1 MKKLFSVFLAALL
14 LLQLSLFALADS
26 SKPADAAQQYS
37 LQVIDNVMQF
47 VKNDK
52 VVRSVSLQN
61 STISLGKNKQ
71 GGIRVTVKDSTGKSR
86 NFTLGSQTALTVS
99 GELQSLQLNKS
110 LPASASISLEK
121 GAKVESLKVSAACKV
136 QLQGKVSQLK
146 VTNANAKVT
155 AEKSASIGAVSTVS
169 ANALSGIS
177 QAKITIST
185 AGSLS
190 AGRDQMNDD
199 SRNDDSRYDR
209 DDDDDDDDRYD
220 RDEDDDDRFDD
231 DDDDDHHEELPQE
244 KPEEKPDDKP
254 SVPDSQR
261 YRITRIESKPAE
273 VLFSLNLPTEQ
284 PLTKDDIAILCNGS
298 GKDMTIVNVY
308 TKDNQN
314 YTVTTAYYA
323 DNEYFLSIQL
333 ADGSMINKTFT
344 VSLLAPQLEQPFVE
358 WSGENSV
365 EITYVSD
372 AAGSLYYLVQPV
384 AAQTRNL
391 WEGQE
396 EPTADQLK
404 AQGTKLEMK
413 VQSNQFTIDKLDAS
427 TAYTLYYLA
436 VDNFDR
442 TSQVYT
448 ASIPAKTEQPEKSE
462 ITITSV
468 EAHTDLSNFGGVHH
482 WFDLTLSEDPQEEL
496 TKENFNISCPVGD
509 TSLGRVQKNSATE
522 YTLYLKERVIL
533 KDSNDF
539 RFTVT
544 FSDGSTA
551 TKIETLDYSA
561 PIASAIT
568 ATRKSESTVEFTF
581 KLNEPGTVYW
591 KIYNNADAPSSISDA
606 TIEDIIKT
614 GTPIEKVEAGIEYKH
629 LLTDIPAKDVTL
641 YFVPVDRHG
650 NVPKFV
656 ETKKISND
664 FIPEQTEKP
673 EQGESNIASIIV
685 TDDTHMSSEGPRLF
699 VTFKK
704 AVSSLVDNADVRI
717 VGKNMTL
724 SGTKQIQ
731 VIDPSSLDVGI
742 QLMPVVPAGEYTLEI
757 YLDDVL
763 NKATF
768 TIE

>member
-1 MKKLFSVFLAALL
+1 MKKLFSVFLASLL

-26 SKPADAAQQYS
+26 SKSAAAAQQYS

-61 STISLGKNKQ
+61 STINLGKSKQ
-71 GGIRVTVKDSTGKSR
+71 GGIRVSVKDSTGKSR
-86 NFTLGSQTALTVS
+86 SFTLGSQTALTVS
-99 GELQSLQLNKS
+99 GELQSLQLSKS
-110 LPASASISLEK
+110 LPASASVSLEK
-121 GAKVESLKVSAACKV
+121 GAKVESLKVNAACKV

-169 ANALSGIS
+169 ANAVSGIS
-177 QAKITIST
+177 QAKITVST

-199 SRNDDSRYDR
+199 SRYEDNRYDR
-209 DDDDDDDDRYD
+209 DDDEDDDDRYE
-220 RDEDDDDRFDD
+220 DEEQE
-231 DDDDDHHEELPQE
+231 EEL
-244 KPEEKPDDKP
+244 PDDKP

-261 YRITRIESKPAE
+261 YRITSIQSKPAE

-284 PLTKDDIAILCNGS
+284 PLTKENIKILCNGS

-344 VSLLAPQLEQPFVE
+344 VSLLAPQLEKPFVE

-391 WEGQE
+391 WEEQE

-404 AQGTKLEMK
+404 AKGTQLEMK
-413 VQSNQFTIDKLDAS
+413 VQSNRFTIDELDAG

-442 TSQVYT
+442 TSQIYT

-462 ITITSV
+462 ITIVDMVINSNIN
-468 EAHTDLSNFGGVHH
+468 TDEVSVHH
-482 WFDLTLSEDPQEEL
+482 SFDITLSEAPQEEL
-496 TKENFNISCPVGD
+496 TLDQFSVTCPQESD
-509 TSLGRVQKNSATE
+509 IKLGKLTKRSDTE
-522 YTLYLKERVIL
+522 YRVEVAPYTIL
-533 KDSNDF
+533 KDNN
-539 RFTVT
+539 TYTLTIT
-544 FSDGSTA
+544 FADGSTA
-551 TKIETLDYSA
+551 SKKAFLDYSA
-561 PIASAIT
+561 PEISSVSFNRTSETT
-568 ATRKSESTVEFTF
+568 AEVSFSSDTDGILYWKVLDKSEIPQDTSP
-581 KLNEPGTVYW
+581 KEPEVIINGGNRV
-591 KIYNNADAPSSISDA
+591 
-606 TIEDIIKT
+606 DIIGQT
-614 GTPIEKVEAGIEYKH
+614 TNVLELEN
-629 LLTDIPAKDVTL
+629 LTDETQYFCFVSEDEYGNRMNFYDYEKIPTYVAPEP
-641 YFVPVDRHG
+641 PVQ
-650 NVPKFV
+650 
-656 ETKKISND
+656 
-664 FIPEQTEKP
+664 PEP
-673 EQGESNIASIIV
+673 EESNIASITV
-685 TDDTHMSSEGPRLF
+685 TDDTYMGSKGPRLS
-699 VTFKK
+699 VTYKK
-704 AVSSLVDNADVRI
+704 EISSFVDNADIVVRGSKQ
-717 VGKNMTL
+717 VL
-724 SGTKQIQ
+724 SGYRQIQ
-731 VIDPSSLDVGI
+731 IAEARPDGIEI
-742 QLMPVVPAGEYTLEI
+742 QLMPVVQAGEYTLEI

>member
-1 MKKLFSVFLAALL
+1 MKKLFSVFLASLL

-26 SKPADAAQQYS
+26 SKSAAAAQQYS

-61 STISLGKNKQ
+61 PTINLGKSKQ
-71 GGIRVTVKDSTGKSR
+71 GGIRVSVKDSTGKSR
-86 NFTLGSQTALTVS
+86 SFTLGSQTALTVS

-110 LPASASISLEK
+110 LPASASVSLEK
-121 GAKVESLKVSAACKV
+121 GAKVESLKVNAACKV

-155 AEKSASIGAVSTVS
+155 AEKSASIGSVSTVS
-169 ANALSGIS
+169 ANAVSGIS
-177 QAKITIST
+177 QAKITVST

-199 SRNDDSRYDR
+199 SRYEDDRYDR
-209 DDDDDDDDRYD
+209 DDDDDRYENDDRYE
-220 RDEDDDDRFDD
+220 DEEQE
-231 DDDDDHHEELPQE
+231 EEL
-244 KPEEKPDDKP
+244 PDDKP

-261 YRITRIESKPAE
+261 YRITSIQSKPAE

-284 PLTKDDIAILCNGS
+284 PLTKENIKILCNGS

-344 VSLLAPQLEQPFVE
+344 TSLLAPQLEKPFVE

-391 WEGQE
+391 WEEQE

-404 AQGTKLEMK
+404 AKGTQLEMK
-413 VQSNQFTIDKLDAS
+413 VQSNRFTIDNLDAR

-442 TSQVYT
+442 TSQIYT

-462 ITITSV
+462 ITIV
-468 EAHTDLSNFGGVHH
+468 DMVINSNINIDEVSVHH
-482 WFDLTLSEDPQEEL
+482 SFDITLSEAPQEEL
-496 TKENFNISCPVGD
+496 TLDQFFVTCPLGD
-509 TSLGRVQKNSATE
+509 IELGKLTKRSDTE
-522 YTLYLKERVIL
+522 YRVEVAPYTIL
-533 KDSNDF
+533 KDNN
-539 RFTVT
+539 TYTLTIT
-544 FSDGSTA
+544 FADGSTA
-551 TKIETLDYSA
+551 SKKAFLDYSA
-561 PIASAIT
+561 PEISSVSFNRTSETT
-568 ATRKSESTVEFTF
+568 AEVSFFSDTDGILYWKVLDKSEIPQDTSPKKPEVII
-581 KLNEPGTVYW
+581 NGGNRV
-591 KIYNNADAPSSISDA
+591 
-606 TIEDIIKT
+606 DIIGQT
-614 GTPIEKVEAGIEYKH
+614 TNVLELEN
-629 LLTDIPAKDVTL
+629 LTDETQYFCFVSEDEYGNRMNFYDYEKIPTYVAPEP
-641 YFVPVDRHG
+641 PVQ
-650 NVPKFV
+650 
-656 ETKKISND
+656 
-664 FIPEQTEKP
+664 PEP
-673 EQGESNIASIIV
+673 EESNIASITV
-685 TDDTHMSSEGPRLF
+685 TDDTYMGSKGPRLS
-699 VTFKK
+699 VTYKK
-704 AVSSLVDNADVRI
+704 EISSFVDNADIVVRGSKQ
-717 VGKNMTL
+717 VL
-724 SGTKQIQ
+724 SGYRQIQ
-731 VIDPSSLDVGI
+731 IAEARPDGIEI
-742 QLMPVVPAGEYTLEI
+742 QLMPVVQAGEYTLEI

>member
-1 MKKLFSVFLAALL
+1 MKKLFSVFLASLL

-26 SKPADAAQQYS
+26 SKSAAAAQQYS

-61 STISLGKNKQ
+61 PTINLGKSKQ
-71 GGIRVTVKDSTGKSR
+71 GGIRVSVKDSTGKSR
-86 NFTLGSQTALTVS
+86 SFTLGSQTALTVS

-110 LPASASISLEK
+110 LPASASVSLEK
-121 GAKVESLKVSAACKV
+121 GAKVESLKVNAACKV

-155 AEKSASIGAVSTVS
+155 AEKSASIGSVSTVS
-169 ANALSGIS
+169 ANAVSGIS
-177 QAKITIST
+177 QAKITVST

-199 SRNDDSRYDR
+199 SRYEDDRYDR
-209 DDDDDDDDRYD
+209 DDDEDDDRYE
-220 RDEDDDDRFDD
+220 DEEQE
-231 DDDDDHHEELPQE
+231 EEL
-244 KPEEKPDDKP
+244 PDDKP

-261 YRITRIESKPAE
+261 YRITSIQSKPAE

-284 PLTKDDIAILCNGS
+284 PLTKENIKILCNGS

-344 VSLLAPQLEQPFVE
+344 VSLLAPQLEKPFVE

-365 EITYVSD
+365 EITYVSS

-391 WEGQE
+391 WEEQE

-404 AQGTKLEMK
+404 AKGTQLEMK
-413 VQSNQFTIDKLDAS
+413 VQSNRFTIDELDAG

-442 TSQVYT
+442 TSQIYT

-462 ITITSV
+462 ITIV
-468 EAHTDLSNFGGVHH
+468 DMVINSNINIDEVSVHH
-482 WFDLTLSEDPQEEL
+482 SFDITLSEAPQEEL
-496 TKENFNISCPVGD
+496 TLDQFFVTCPLGD
-509 TSLGRVQKNSATE
+509 IELGKLTKRSDTE
-522 YTLYLKERVIL
+522 YRVEVAPYTIL
-533 KDSNDF
+533 KDNN
-539 RFTVT
+539 TYTLTIT
-544 FSDGSTA
+544 FADGSTA
-551 TKIETLDYSA
+551 SKKAFLDYSA
-561 PIASAIT
+561 PEISSVKLNRTSETT
-568 ATRKSESTVEFTF
+568 AEVSFFSDTDGILYWKVLDKSEIPQDTSP
-581 KLNEPGTVYW
+581 KEPEVIINGGNRV
-591 KIYNNADAPSSISDA
+591 
-606 TIEDIIKT
+606 DIIGQT
-614 GTPIEKVEAGIEYKH
+614 TNVLELEN
-629 LLTDIPAKDVTL
+629 LTDETQYFCFVSEDEYGNRMNFYDYEKIPTYVAPEP
-641 YFVPVDRHG
+641 PVQ
-650 NVPKFV
+650 
-656 ETKKISND
+656 
-664 FIPEQTEKP
+664 PEP
-673 EQGESNIASIIV
+673 EESNIASITV
-685 TDDTHMSSEGPRLF
+685 TDDTYMGSKGPRLS
-699 VTFKK
+699 VTYKK
-704 AVSSLVDNADVRI
+704 EISSFVDNADIVVRGSKQ
-717 VGKNMTL
+717 VL
-724 SGTKQIQ
+724 SGYRQIQ
-731 VIDPSSLDVGI
+731 IAEARPDGIEI
-742 QLMPVVPAGEYTLEI
+742 QLMPVVQAGEYTLEI

>member
-1 MKKLFSVFLAALL
+1 MKKLFSVFLASLL

-26 SKPADAAQQYS
+26 SKSAAAAQQYS

-61 STISLGKNKQ
+61 PTINLGKSKQ
-71 GGIRVTVKDSTGKSR
+71 GGIRVSVKDSTGKSR
-86 NFTLGSQTALTVS
+86 SFTLGSQTALTVS
-99 GELQSLQLNKS
+99 GELQSLQLSKS

-121 GAKVESLKVSAACKV
+121 GAKVESLKVNAACKV

-199 SRNDDSRYDR
+199 SRNDD
-209 DDDDDDDDRYD
+209 RYD
-220 RDEDDDDRFDD
+220 RDEGDDDRFDD
-231 DDDDDHHEELPQE
+231 DDDHEELPQE
-244 KPEEKPDDKP
+244 KPEDKP

-261 YRITRIESKPAE
+261 YRITSIQSKPAE

-284 PLTKDDIAILCNGS
+284 PLTKENIAILCNGS

-344 VSLLAPQLEQPFVE
+344 TSLLAPQLEKPFVE
-358 WSGENSV
+358 WNDDSSV
-365 EITYVSD
+365 EITYVSS

-391 WEGQE
+391 WEEQE
-396 EPTADQLK
+396 EPTVDQLK
-404 AQGTKLEMK
+404 AKGTKLEMK
-413 VQSNQFTIDKLDAS
+413 VQSNRFTIDNLDAR

-442 TSQVYT
+442 TSQIYT

-496 TKENFNISCPVGD
+496 TKENFNISCPKGD

-544 FSDGSTA
+544 FSDSSTA
-551 TKIETLDYSA
+551 TTTKYLDYSA
-561 PIASAIT
+561 PEISSVNFNRTSETT
-568 ATRKSESTVEFTF
+568 AEVSFSSDTDGILYWKVLDKSEIPQDTSPKKPEVII
-581 KLNEPGTVYW
+581 NGGNRV
-591 KIYNNADAPSSISDA
+591 
-606 TIEDIIKT
+606 DIIGQT
-614 GTPIEKVEAGIEYKH
+614 TNVLELEN
-629 LLTDIPAKDVTL
+629 LTDETQYFCFVSEDEYGNRMEFYDYEKIPTYVAPEP
-641 YFVPVDRHG
+641 PVQ
-650 NVPKFV
+650 
-656 ETKKISND
+656 
-664 FIPEQTEKP
+664 PEP
-673 EQGESNIASIIV
+673 EESNIASITV
-685 TDDTHMSSEGPRLF
+685 TDDTYMGSKGPRLS
-699 VTFKK
+699 VTYKK
-704 AVSSLVDNADVRI
+704 EISSFVDNADIVVRGSKQ
-717 VGKNMTL
+717 VL
-724 SGTKQIQ
+724 SGYRQIQ
-731 VIDPSSLDVGI
+731 IAEARPDGIEI
-742 QLMPVVPAGEYTLEI
+742 QLMPVVQAGEYTLEI

>member
-1 MKKLFSVFLAALL
+1 MKKLFSVFLASLL

-26 SKPADAAQQYS
+26 SKSAAAAQQYS

-61 STISLGKNKQ
+61 PTINLGKSKQ
-71 GGIRVTVKDSTGKSR
+71 GGIRVSVKDSTGKSR
-86 NFTLGSQTALTVS
+86 SFTLGSQTALTVS
-99 GELQSLQLNKS
+99 GELQSLQLSKS
-110 LPASASISLEK
+110 LPASASVSLEK
-121 GAKVESLKVSAACKV
+121 GAKVESLKVNAACKV

-155 AEKSASIGAVSTVS
+155 AEKSASIGSVSTVS

-177 QAKITIST
+177 QAKITVST

-199 SRNDDSRYDR
+199 SRYEDNRYDR
-209 DDDDDDDDRYD
+209 DDDEDDDDRYE
-220 RDEDDDDRFDD
+220 DEEQE
-231 DDDDDHHEELPQE
+231 EELPQE
-244 KPEEKPDDKP
+244 KPEDKP

-261 YRITRIESKPAE
+261 YRITSIQSKPAE

-344 VSLLAPQLEQPFVE
+344 VSLLAPQLEKPFVE

-391 WEGQE
+391 WEEQE

-404 AQGTKLEMK
+404 AKGTQLEMK
-413 VQSNQFTIDKLDAS
+413 VQSNRFTIDELDAR

-442 TSQVYT
+442 TSQIYT

-462 ITITSV
+462 ITIV
-468 EAHTDLSNFGGVHH
+468 DMVINSNINIDEVSVHH
-482 WFDLTLSEDPQEEL
+482 SFDITLSEAPQEEL
-496 TKENFNISCPVGD
+496 TLDQFSVTCPQESD
-509 TSLGRVQKNSATE
+509 IKLGKLTKRSDTE
-522 YTLYLKERVIL
+522 YRVEVAPYTIL
-533 KDSNDF
+533 KDNN
-539 RFTVT
+539 TYTLTIT
-544 FSDGSTA
+544 FADGSTA
-551 TKIETLDYSA
+551 SKKAFLDYSA
-561 PIASAIT
+561 PEISSVKLNRTSETT
-568 ATRKSESTVEFTF
+568 AEVSFFSDTDGILYWKVLDKSEIPQDTSP
-581 KLNEPGTVYW
+581 KLPE
-591 KIYNNADAPSSISDA
+591 KI
-606 TIEDIIKT
+606 IEGGNTMKIKGQT
-614 GTPIEKVEAGIEYKH
+614 TNVLELEN
-629 LLTDIPAKDVTL
+629 LTDETQYFCFVSEDEYGNRMEFYDYEKIPTYVAPEP
-641 YFVPVDRHG
+641 PVQ
-650 NVPKFV
+650 
-656 ETKKISND
+656 
-664 FIPEQTEKP
+664 PEDTF
-673 EQGESNIASIIV
+673 NIASLRVEKDTLFPLGEVHYLYLSFDEEGIAGQIELSDITIRGMGV
-685 TDDTHMSSEGPRLF
+685 FLNGRESFDDRFYNSEYPKQLYFYTRKLLAAGDYTITINL
-699 VTFKK
+699 
-704 AVSSLVDNADVRI
+704 N
-717 VGKNMTL
+717 GKTA
-724 SGTKQIQ
+724 SK
-731 VIDPSSLDVGI
+731 D
-742 QLMPVVPAGEYTLEI
+742 
-757 YLDDVL
+757 
-763 NKATF
+763 F

>member
-1 MKKLFSVFLAALL
+1 MKKLFSVFLASLL

-26 SKPADAAQQYS
+26 SKSAAAAQQYS

-61 STISLGKNKQ
+61 STINLGKSKQ
-71 GGIRVTVKDSTGKSR
+71 GGIRVSVKDSTGKSR
-86 NFTLGSQTALTVS
+86 SFTLGSQTALTVS
-99 GELQSLQLNKS
+99 GELQSLQLSKS
-110 LPASASISLEK
+110 LPASASVSLEK
-121 GAKVESLKVSAACKV
+121 GAKVESLKVNAACKV

-155 AEKSASIGAVSTVS
+155 AEKSASIGSVSTVS

-177 QAKITIST
+177 QAKITVST

-199 SRNDDSRYDR
+199 SRYEDNRYDR
-209 DDDDDDDDRYD
+209 DDDEDDDDRYE
-220 RDEDDDDRFDD
+220 DEEQE
-231 DDDDDHHEELPQE
+231 EELPQE
-244 KPEEKPDDKP
+244 KPEDKP

-261 YRITRIESKPAE
+261 YRITSIQSKPAE

-284 PLTKDDIAILCNGS
+284 PLTKENIKILCNGS

-344 VSLLAPQLEQPFVE
+344 TSLLAPQLEKPFVE

-391 WEGQE
+391 WEEQE

-404 AQGTKLEMK
+404 AKGTQLEMK
-413 VQSNQFTIDKLDAS
+413 VQSNRFTIDELDAG

-442 TSQVYT
+442 TSQIYT

-462 ITITSV
+462 ITIV
-468 EAHTDLSNFGGVHH
+468 DMVINSNINIDEVSVHH
-482 WFDLTLSEDPQEEL
+482 SFDITLSEAPQEEL
-496 TKENFNISCPVGD
+496 TLDQFSVTCPQESD
-509 TSLGRVQKNSATE
+509 IKLGKLTKRSDTE
-522 YTLYLKERVIL
+522 YRVEIAPNRIL
-533 KDSNDF
+533 KDNNNY
-539 RFTVT
+539 TLTIT
-544 FSDGSTA
+544 FADGSTA
-551 TKIETLDYSA
+551 SKKAFLDYSA
-561 PIASAIT
+561 PEISSVKLNRTSETT
-568 ATRKSESTVEFTF
+568 AEVSFSSDTDGILYWKVLDKSEIPQDTSP
-581 KLNEPGTVYW
+581 KEPEVIINGGNRV
-591 KIYNNADAPSSISDA
+591 
-606 TIEDIIKT
+606 DIIGQT
-614 GTPIEKVEAGIEYKH
+614 TNVLELEN
-629 LLTDIPAKDVTL
+629 LTDETQYFCFVSEDEYGNRMEFYDYEKIPTYVAPEP
-641 YFVPVDRHG
+641 PVQ
-650 NVPKFV
+650 
-656 ETKKISND
+656 
-664 FIPEQTEKP
+664 PEP
-673 EQGESNIASIIV
+673 EESNIASITV
-685 TDDTHMSSEGPRLF
+685 TDDTYMGSKGPRLS
-699 VTFKK
+699 VTYKK
-704 AVSSLVDNADVRI
+704 EISSFVDNADI
-717 VGKNMTL
+717 VVCGSKQVL
-724 SGTKQIQ
+724 SGYRQIQ
-731 VIDPSSLDVGI
+731 IAEARPDGIEI
-742 QLMPVVPAGEYTLEI
+742 QLMPVVQAGEYTLEI

>member
-1 MKKLFSVFLAALL
+1 MKKLFSVFLASLL

-26 SKPADAAQQYS
+26 SKSAAAAQQYS

-61 STISLGKNKQ
+61 STINLGKSKQ
-71 GGIRVTVKDSTGKSR
+71 GGIRVSVKDSTGKSR
-86 NFTLGSQTALTVS
+86 SFTLGSQTALTVS
-99 GELQSLQLNKS
+99 GELQSLQLSKS
-110 LPASASISLEK
+110 LPASASVSLEK
-121 GAKVESLKVSAACKV
+121 GAKVESLKVNAACKV

-169 ANALSGIS
+169 ANAVSGIS
-177 QAKITIST
+177 QAKITVST

-199 SRNDDSRYDR
+199 SRYEDDRYDR
-209 DDDDDDDDRYD
+209 DDDEDDDDRYE
-220 RDEDDDDRFDD
+220 DEEQE
-231 DDDDDHHEELPQE
+231 EELPQE
-244 KPEEKPDDKP
+244 KPEDKP

-261 YRITRIESKPAE
+261 YRITSIQSKPAE

-284 PLTKDDIAILCNGS
+284 PLTKENIKILCNGS

-344 VSLLAPQLEQPFVE
+344 TSLLAPQLEKPFVE

-391 WEGQE
+391 WEEQE
-396 EPTADQLK
+396 EPTVDQLK
-404 AQGTKLEMK
+404 AKGTQLEMK
-413 VQSNQFTIDKLDAS
+413 VQSNRFTIDNLDAR

-442 TSQVYT
+442 TSQIYT

-462 ITITSV
+462 ITIV
-468 EAHTDLSNFGGVHH
+468 DMVINSNINIDEVSVHH
-482 WFDLTLSEDPQEEL
+482 SFDITLSEAPQEEL
-496 TKENFNISCPVGD
+496 TLDQFSVTCPQESD
-509 TSLGRVQKNSATE
+509 IKLGKLTKRSDTE
-522 YTLYLKERVIL
+522 YRVEIAPNRIL
-533 KDSNDF
+533 KDNNNY
-539 RFTVT
+539 TLTIT
-544 FSDGSTA
+544 FADGSTA
-551 TKIETLDYSA
+551 SKKAFLDYSA
-561 PIASAIT
+561 PEISSVKLNRTSETTAEVSFSSDTDGILYWKVLNQKEIPQDTSPKLPEKIIEGGNRVDIIGQTTNVLELENLTDETQYFCFVSEDEYGNRMNFYDYEKIPTYVAPEPPVQPEDTFQIVSFHVEADDYYVPTGAHYFDIT
-568 ATRKSESTVEFTF
+568 ISEGDAANIRLEHITIKGMGVSLNGDKGFFTKSVDSDNPQRMYFYTRKLLAAGDYTITIN
-581 KLNEPGTVYW
+581 LNG
-591 KIYNNADAPSSISDA
+591 
-606 TIEDIIKT
+606 KT
-614 GTPIEKVEAGIEYKH
+614 AS
-629 LLTDIPAKDVTL
+629 KD
-641 YFVPVDRHG
+641 
-650 NVPKFV
+650 
-656 ETKKISND
+656 
-664 FIPEQTEKP
+664 
-673 EQGESNIASIIV
+673 
-685 TDDTHMSSEGPRLF
+685 
-699 VTFKK
+699 
-704 AVSSLVDNADVRI
+704 
-717 VGKNMTL
+717 
-724 SGTKQIQ
+724 
-731 VIDPSSLDVGI
+731 
-742 QLMPVVPAGEYTLEI
+742 
-757 YLDDVL
+757 
-763 NKATF
+763 F

>member
-1 MKKLFSVFLAALL
+1 MKKLFSVFLASLL

-26 SKPADAAQQYS
+26 SKTAAAAQQYS

-61 STISLGKNKQ
+61 PTINLGKSKQ
-71 GGIRVTVKDSTGKSR
+71 GGIRVSVKDSTGKSR
-86 NFTLGSQTALTVS
+86 SFTLGSQTALTVS
-99 GELQSLQLNKS
+99 GELQSLQLNKN
-110 LPASASISLEK
+110 LPASVSISLEK
-121 GAKVESLKVSAACKV
+121 GAKVESLKVNAACKV

-177 QAKITIST
+177 QAKITVST

-199 SRNDDSRYDR
+199 SRNDD
-209 DDDDDDDDRYD
+209 RYD
-220 RDEDDDDRFDD
+220 RDEGDDDRFDD
-231 DDDDDHHEELPQE
+231 DDDHEELPQE
-244 KPEEKPDDKP
+244 KPEDKP

-261 YRITRIESKPAE
+261 YRITSIQSKPAE

-308 TKDNQN
+308 TKDNRN

-344 VSLLAPQLEQPFVE
+344 TSLLAPQLEKPFVE
-358 WSGENSV
+358 WNDDSSV

-404 AQGTKLEMK
+404 AKGTKLEMK
-413 VQSNQFTIDKLDAS
+413 VQSNQFTIDHLDAR
-427 TAYTLYYLA
+427 TAYILYYLA

-462 ITITSV
+462 ITIV
-468 EAHTDLSNFGGVHH
+468 DMVINSNTNPDEVSVHH
-482 WFDLTLSEDPQEEL
+482 SFDVTLSEAPQEEL
-496 TKENFNISCPVGD
+496 TLDQFSVTCPQESD
-509 TSLGRVQKNSATE
+509 IKLGKLTKRSGTE
-522 YTLYLKERVIL
+522 YRVEIAPNRIL
-533 KDSNDF
+533 KDNN
-539 RFTVT
+539 TYTLTIT
-544 FSDGSTA
+544 FADGSTA
-551 TKIETLDYSA
+551 SKKAFLDYSA
-561 PIASAIT
+561 PEINSVKLNRTSETT
-568 ATRKSESTVEFTF
+568 AEVSFSSDTDGILYWKVLDKSEIPQDTSPKKPEVII
-581 KLNEPGTVYW
+581 NGGNRV
-591 KIYNNADAPSSISDA
+591 
-606 TIEDIIKT
+606 DIIGQT
-614 GTPIEKVEAGIEYKH
+614 TNVLELEN
-629 LLTDIPAKDVTL
+629 LTDETQYFCFVSEDEYGNRMEFYDYEKIPTYVAPEP
-641 YFVPVDRHG
+641 PVQ
-650 NVPKFV
+650 
-656 ETKKISND
+656 
-664 FIPEQTEKP
+664 PEP
-673 EQGESNIASIIV
+673 EESNIASITV
-685 TDDTHMSSEGPRLF
+685 TDDTYMGSKGPRLS
-699 VTFKK
+699 VTYKK
-704 AVSSLVDNADVRI
+704 EISSFVDNADIVVRGSKQ
-717 VGKNMTL
+717 VL
-724 SGTKQIQ
+724 SGYRQIQ
-731 VIDPSSLDVGI
+731 IAEARPDGIEI
-742 QLMPVVPAGEYTLEI
+742 QLMPVVQAGEYTLEI

>member
-1 MKKLFSVFLAALL
+1 MKKLFSVFLASLL

-26 SKPADAAQQYS
+26 SKSAAAAQQYS

-61 STISLGKNKQ
+61 PTINLGKSKQ
-71 GGIRVTVKDSTGKSR
+71 GGIRVSVKDSTGKSR
-86 NFTLGSQTALTVS
+86 SFTLGSQTALTVS
-99 GELQSLQLNKS
+99 GELQSLQLSKS
-110 LPASASISLEK
+110 LPASASVSLEK
-121 GAKVESLKVSAACKV
+121 GAKVESLKVNAACKV

-155 AEKSASIGAVSTVS
+155 AEKSASIGSVSTVS
-169 ANALSGIS
+169 ANAVSGIS
-177 QAKITIST
+177 QAKITVST

-199 SRNDDSRYDR
+199 SRYEDNRYDR
-209 DDDDDDDDRYD
+209 DDDEDDDDRYE
-220 RDEDDDDRFDD
+220 DEEQE
-231 DDDDDHHEELPQE
+231 EEL
-244 KPEEKPDDKP
+244 PDDKP

-261 YRITRIESKPAE
+261 YRITSIQSKPAE

-284 PLTKDDIAILCNGS
+284 PLTKENIKILCNGS

-344 VSLLAPQLEQPFVE
+344 VSLLAPQLEKPFVE

-391 WEGQE
+391 WEEQE

-404 AQGTKLEMK
+404 AKGTQLEMK
-413 VQSNQFTIDKLDAS
+413 VQSNRFTIDNLDAR

-442 TSQVYT
+442 TSQIYT

-462 ITITSV
+462 ITIV
-468 EAHTDLSNFGGVHH
+468 DMVINSNINIDEVSVHH
-482 WFDLTLSEDPQEEL
+482 SFDITLSEAPQEEL
-496 TKENFNISCPVGD
+496 TLDQFFVTCPLGD
-509 TSLGRVQKNSATE
+509 IELGKLTKRSDTE
-522 YTLYLKERVIL
+522 YRVEIAPNRIL
-533 KDSNDF
+533 KDNNNY
-539 RFTVT
+539 TLTIT
-544 FSDGSTA
+544 FADGSTA
-551 TKIETLDYSA
+551 SKKAFLDYSA
-561 PIASAIT
+561 PEINSVKLNRTSETT
-568 ATRKSESTVEFTF
+568 AEVSFFSDTDGILYWKVLDKSEIPQDTSP
-581 KLNEPGTVYW
+581 KEPEVIINGGNRV
-591 KIYNNADAPSSISDA
+591 
-606 TIEDIIKT
+606 DIIGQT
-614 GTPIEKVEAGIEYKH
+614 TNVLELEN
-629 LLTDIPAKDVTL
+629 LTDETQYFCFVSEDEYGNRMNFYDYEKIPTYVAPEP
-641 YFVPVDRHG
+641 PVQ
-650 NVPKFV
+650 
-656 ETKKISND
+656 
-664 FIPEQTEKP
+664 PEDTF
-673 EQGESNIASIIV
+673 NIASLRV
-685 TDDTHMSSEGPRLF
+685 EKDTLFPLGEVHYLYLSFDEEGIAGQIELSDITIRGMG
-699 VTFKK
+699 
-704 AVSSLVDNADVRI
+704 VSLNGDKGFFTKSVDSDNPQRMYFYTRKLLAAGDYTI
-717 VGKNMTL
+717 TINLNGKTA
-724 SGTKQIQ
+724 SK
-731 VIDPSSLDVGI
+731 D
-742 QLMPVVPAGEYTLEI
+742 
-757 YLDDVL
+757 
-763 NKATF
+763 F

>member
-1 MKKLFSVFLAALL
+1 MKKLFSVFLASLL

-26 SKPADAAQQYS
+26 SKSAAAAQQYS

-61 STISLGKNKQ
+61 PTINLGKSKQ
-71 GGIRVTVKDSTGKSR
+71 GGIRVSVKDSTGKSR
-86 NFTLGSQTALTVS
+86 SFTLGSQTALTVS
-99 GELQSLQLNKS
+99 GELQSLQLSKS
-110 LPASASISLEK
+110 LPASASVSLEK
-121 GAKVESLKVSAACKV
+121 GAKVESLKVNAACKV

-155 AEKSASIGAVSTVS
+155 AEKSASIGSVSTVS

-177 QAKITIST
+177 QAKITVST

-199 SRNDDSRYDR
+199 SRYEDNRYDR
-209 DDDDDDDDRYD
+209 DDDEDDDDRYE
-220 RDEDDDDRFDD
+220 DEEQE
-231 DDDDDHHEELPQE
+231 EELPQE
-244 KPEEKPDDKP
+244 KPEDKP

-261 YRITRIESKPAE
+261 YRITSIQSKPAE

-284 PLTKDDIAILCNGS
+284 PLTKENIKILCNGS

-344 VSLLAPQLEQPFVE
+344 VSLLAPQLEKPFVE

-391 WEGQE
+391 WEEQE

-404 AQGTKLEMK
+404 AKGTQLEMK
-413 VQSNQFTIDKLDAS
+413 VQSNRFTIDNLDAR

-442 TSQVYT
+442 TSQIYT

-462 ITITSV
+462 ITIV
-468 EAHTDLSNFGGVHH
+468 DMVINSNINIDEVSVHH
-482 WFDLTLSEDPQEEL
+482 SFDITLSEAPQEEL
-496 TKENFNISCPVGD
+496 TLDQSFVTCPLGD
-509 TSLGRVQKNSATE
+509 IELGKLTKRSDTE
-522 YTLYLKERVIL
+522 YRVEVAPYTIL
-533 KDSNDF
+533 KDNN
-539 RFTVT
+539 TYTLTIT
-544 FSDGSTA
+544 FADGSTA
-551 TKIETLDYSA
+551 SKKAFLDYSA
-561 PIASAIT
+561 PEISSVKLNRTSETT
-568 ATRKSESTVEFTF
+568 AEVSFFSDTDGILYWKVLDKSEIPQDTSP
-581 KLNEPGTVYW
+581 KEPEVIINGGNRV
-591 KIYNNADAPSSISDA
+591 
-606 TIEDIIKT
+606 DIIGQT
-614 GTPIEKVEAGIEYKH
+614 TNVLELEN
-629 LLTDIPAKDVTL
+629 LTDETQYFCFVSEDEYGNRMNFYDYEKIPTYVAPEP
-641 YFVPVDRHG
+641 PVQ
-650 NVPKFV
+650 
-656 ETKKISND
+656 
-664 FIPEQTEKP
+664 PEDTF
-673 EQGESNIASIIV
+673 NIASLRV
-685 TDDTHMSSEGPRLF
+685 EKDTLFPLGEVHYLYLSFDEEGIAGQIELSDITIRGMG
-699 VTFKK
+699 
-704 AVSSLVDNADVRI
+704 VSLNGDKGFFTKSVDSDNPQRMYFYTRKLLAAGDYTI
-717 VGKNMTL
+717 TINLNGKTA
-724 SGTKQIQ
+724 SK
-731 VIDPSSLDVGI
+731 D
-742 QLMPVVPAGEYTLEI
+742 
-757 YLDDVL
+757 
-763 NKATF
+763 F

>member
-1 MKKLFSVFLAALL
+1 MKKLFSVFLASLL

-26 SKPADAAQQYS
+26 SKSAAAAQQYS

-61 STISLGKNKQ
+61 PTINLGKSKQ
-71 GGIRVTVKDSTGKSR
+71 GGIRVSVKDSTGKSR
-86 NFTLGSQTALTVS
+86 SFTLGSQTALTVS
-99 GELQSLQLNKS
+99 GELQSLQLSKS
-110 LPASASISLEK
+110 LPASASVSLEK
-121 GAKVESLKVSAACKV
+121 GAKVESLKVNAACKV

-177 QAKITIST
+177 QAKITVST

-199 SRNDDSRYDR
+199 SRYEDNRYDR
-209 DDDDDDDDRYD
+209 DDDEDDDDRYE
-220 RDEDDDDRFDD
+220 DEEQE
-231 DDDDDHHEELPQE
+231 EELPQE
-244 KPEEKPDDKP
+244 KPEDKP

-261 YRITRIESKPAE
+261 YRITSIQSKPAE

-284 PLTKDDIAILCNGS
+284 PLTKENIKILCNGS

-344 VSLLAPQLEQPFVE
+344 TSLLAPQLEKPFVE

-391 WEGQE
+391 WEEQE
-396 EPTADQLK
+396 EPTVDQLK
-404 AQGTKLEMK
+404 AKGTQLEMK
-413 VQSNQFTIDKLDAS
+413 VQSNRFTIDELDAG

-442 TSQVYT
+442 TSQIYT

-462 ITITSV
+462 ITIV
-468 EAHTDLSNFGGVHH
+468 DMVINSNINIDEVSVHH
-482 WFDLTLSEDPQEEL
+482 SFDITLSEAPQEEL
-496 TKENFNISCPVGD
+496 TLDQFSVTCPLGD
-509 TSLGRVQKNSATE
+509 IKLGKLTKRSDTE
-522 YTLYLKERVIL
+522 YRVEVAPYTIL
-533 KDSNDF
+533 KDNN
-539 RFTVT
+539 TYTLTIT
-544 FSDGSTA
+544 FADGSTA
-551 TKIETLDYSA
+551 SKKAFLDYSA
-561 PIASAIT
+561 PEINSVKLNRTSETTAEVSFSSDTDGILYWKVLNQKEIPQDTSPKLPEKIIEGGNRVDIIGQTTNVLELENLTDETQYFCFVSEDEYGNRMNFYDYEKIPTYVAPEPEPEQPEDTFQIVSFHVEADDYYVPTGAHYFDIT
-568 ATRKSESTVEFTF
+568 ISEGDAANIRLEHITIKGMGVSLNGDKGFFTKSVDSDNPQRMYFYTRKLLAAGDYTITIN
-581 KLNEPGTVYW
+581 LNG
-591 KIYNNADAPSSISDA
+591 
-606 TIEDIIKT
+606 KT
-614 GTPIEKVEAGIEYKH
+614 AS
-629 LLTDIPAKDVTL
+629 KD
-641 YFVPVDRHG
+641 
-650 NVPKFV
+650 
-656 ETKKISND
+656 
-664 FIPEQTEKP
+664 
-673 EQGESNIASIIV
+673 
-685 TDDTHMSSEGPRLF
+685 
-699 VTFKK
+699 
-704 AVSSLVDNADVRI
+704 
-717 VGKNMTL
+717 
-724 SGTKQIQ
+724 
-731 VIDPSSLDVGI
+731 
-742 QLMPVVPAGEYTLEI
+742 
-757 YLDDVL
+757 
-763 NKATF
+763 F

>member
-1 MKKLFSVFLAALL
+1 MKKLFSVFLASLL

-26 SKPADAAQQYS
+26 SKSAAAAQQYS

-61 STISLGKNKQ
+61 PTINLGKSKQ
-71 GGIRVTVKDSTGKSR
+71 GGIRVSVKDSTGKSR
-86 NFTLGSQTALTVS
+86 SFTLGSQTALTVS

-121 GAKVESLKVSAACKV
+121 GAKVESLKVNAACKV

-177 QAKITIST
+177 QAKITVST

-199 SRNDDSRYDR
+199 SRNDD
-209 DDDDDDDDRYD
+209 RYD
-220 RDEDDDDRFDD
+220 RDEGDDDRFDD
-231 DDDDDHHEELPQE
+231 DDDHEELPQ
-244 KPEEKPDDKP
+244 EKPDDKP

-261 YRITRIESKPAE
+261 YRITSIQSKPAE

-344 VSLLAPQLEQPFVE
+344 TSLLAPQLEKPFVE
-358 WSGENSV
+358 WNDDSSV

-404 AQGTKLEMK
+404 AKGTKLEMK
-413 VQSNQFTIDKLDAS
+413 VQSNQFTIDNLDAR
-427 TAYTLYYLA
+427 TAYILYYLA

-496 TKENFNISCPVGD
+496 TKENFNISCPKGD

-551 TKIETLDYSA
+551 TTTKYLDYSA
-561 PIASAIT
+561 PEIS
-568 ATRKSESTVEFTF
+568 SV
-581 KLNEPGTVYW
+581 KLNRTSETTAEVSFSSDTDGILYW
-591 KIYNNADAPSSISDA
+591 KVLNQKEIPQDTSPKKPEVIINGGNRV
-606 TIEDIIKT
+606 DIIGQT
-614 GTPIEKVEAGIEYKH
+614 TNVLELEN
-629 LLTDIPAKDVTL
+629 LTDETQYFCFVSEDEYGNRMNFYDYEKIPTYVAPEP
-641 YFVPVDRHG
+641 PVQ
-650 NVPKFV
+650 
-656 ETKKISND
+656 
-664 FIPEQTEKP
+664 PEDTF
-673 EQGESNIASIIV
+673 NIASLRVEKDTLFPLGEVHYLYLSFDEEGIAGQIELSDITIRGMGV
-685 TDDTHMSSEGPRLF
+685 SLNGRESFDDRFYNSEYPKQMYFCTRKLLAAGDYTITINL
-699 VTFKK
+699 
-704 AVSSLVDNADVRI
+704 N
-717 VGKNMTL
+717 GKTA
-724 SGTKQIQ
+724 SK
-731 VIDPSSLDVGI
+731 D
-742 QLMPVVPAGEYTLEI
+742 
-757 YLDDVL
+757 
-763 NKATF
+763 F

>member
-1 MKKLFSVFLAALL
+1 MKKLFSVFLASLL

-26 SKPADAAQQYS
+26 SKSAAAAQQYS

-61 STISLGKNKQ
+61 PTINLGKSKQ
-71 GGIRVTVKDSTGKSR
+71 GGIRVSVKDSTGKSR
-86 NFTLGSQTALTVS
+86 SFTLGSQTALTVS
-99 GELQSLQLNKS
+99 GELQSLQLSKS

-121 GAKVESLKVSAACKV
+121 GAKVESLKVNAACKV

-177 QAKITIST
+177 QAKITVST

-199 SRNDDSRYDR
+199 SRNDD
-209 DDDDDDDDRYD
+209 RYD
-220 RDEDDDDRFDD
+220 RDEGDDDRFDD
-231 DDDDDHHEELPQE
+231 DDDHEELPQE
-244 KPEEKPDDKP
+244 KPEDKP

-261 YRITRIESKPAE
+261 YRITSIQSKPAE

-284 PLTKDDIAILCNGS
+284 PLTKENIAILCNGS

-308 TKDNQN
+308 TKDNRN

-344 VSLLAPQLEQPFVE
+344 TSLLAPQLEKPFVE
-358 WSGENSV
+358 WNDDSSV
-365 EITYVSD
+365 EITYVSS

-391 WEGQE
+391 WEEQE
-396 EPTADQLK
+396 EPTVDQLK
-404 AQGTKLEMK
+404 AKGTKLEMK
-413 VQSNQFTIDKLDAS
+413 VQSNRFTIDNLDAR

-442 TSQVYT
+442 TSQIYT

-462 ITITSV
+462 ITIV
-468 EAHTDLSNFGGVHH
+468 DMVINSNINIDEVSVHH
-482 WFDLTLSEDPQEEL
+482 SFDVTLSEAPQEEL
-496 TKENFNISCPVGD
+496 TLDQFSVTCPQESD
-509 TSLGRVQKNSATE
+509 IKLGKLTKRSNTE
-522 YTLYLKERVIL
+522 YRVEIAPNRIL
-533 KDSNDF
+533 KDNN
-539 RFTVT
+539 TYTLTIT
-544 FSDGSTA
+544 FADGSTA
-551 TKIETLDYSA
+551 TKTAFLDYSA
-561 PIASAIT
+561 PEINSVSFKRTSETT
-568 ATRKSESTVEFTF
+568 AEVSFSSDTDGILYWKVLDKSEIPQDTSPKKPEVII
-581 KLNEPGTVYW
+581 NGGNRV
-591 KIYNNADAPSSISDA
+591 
-606 TIEDIIKT
+606 DIIGQT
-614 GTPIEKVEAGIEYKH
+614 TNVLELEN
-629 LLTDIPAKDVTL
+629 LTDETQYFCFVSEDEYGNRMEFYDYEKIPTYVAPEP
-641 YFVPVDRHG
+641 PVQ
-650 NVPKFV
+650 
-656 ETKKISND
+656 
-664 FIPEQTEKP
+664 PEP
-673 EQGESNIASIIV
+673 EESNIASITV
-685 TDDTHMSSEGPRLF
+685 TDDTYMGSKGPRLS
-699 VTFKK
+699 VTYKK
-704 AVSSLVDNADVRI
+704 EISSFVDNADIVVRGSKQ
-717 VGKNMTL
+717 VL
-724 SGTKQIQ
+724 SGYRQIQ
-731 VIDPSSLDVGI
+731 IAEARPDGIEI
-742 QLMPVVPAGEYTLEI
+742 QLMPVVQAGEYTLEI

>member
-1 MKKLFSVFLAALL
+1 MKKLFSVFLASLL

-26 SKPADAAQQYS
+26 SKTAAAAQQYS

-61 STISLGKNKQ
+61 STISLGKSKQ

-86 NFTLGSQTALTVS
+86 SFTLGSQTALTVS
-99 GELQSLQLNKS
+99 GELQSLQLSKS

-121 GAKVESLKVSAACKV
+121 GAKVESLKVNAACKV

-177 QAKITIST
+177 QAKITVST

-199 SRNDDSRYDR
+199 SRNDD
-209 DDDDDDDDRYD
+209 RYD
-220 RDEDDDDRFDD
+220 RDEGDDDRFDD
-231 DDDDDHHEELPQE
+231 DDDHEELPQE
-244 KPEEKPDDKP
+244 KPEDKP

-261 YRITRIESKPAE
+261 YRITSIQSKPAE

-284 PLTKDDIAILCNGS
+284 PLTKENIAILCNGS

-344 VSLLAPQLEQPFVE
+344 TSLLAPQLEKPFVE
-358 WSGENSV
+358 WNDDSSV

-391 WEGQE
+391 WEEQE

-404 AQGTKLEMK
+404 AKGTQLEMK
-413 VQSNQFTIDKLDAS
+413 VQSNRFTIDELDAG

-442 TSQVYT
+442 TSQIYT

-496 TKENFNISCPVGD
+496 TISNFNIYCPVGD

-551 TKIETLDYSA
+551 TTTKYLDYSA
-561 PIASAIT
+561 PEISSVKLNRTSETT
-568 ATRKSESTVEFTF
+568 AEVSFSSDTDGILYWKVLDKSEIPQDTSP
-581 KLNEPGTVYW
+581 KEPEVIINGGNRV
-591 KIYNNADAPSSISDA
+591 
-606 TIEDIIKT
+606 DIIGQT
-614 GTPIEKVEAGIEYKH
+614 TNVLELEN
-629 LLTDIPAKDVTL
+629 LTDETQYFCFVSEDEYGNRMNFYDYEKIPTYVAPEP
-641 YFVPVDRHG
+641 PVQ
-650 NVPKFV
+650 
-656 ETKKISND
+656 
-664 FIPEQTEKP
+664 PEDTF
-673 EQGESNIASIIV
+673 NIASLRVEKDTLFPLGEVHYLYLSFDEEGIAGQIELSDITIRGMGV
-685 TDDTHMSSEGPRLF
+685 SLNGRESFDDRFYNSEYPKQLYFYTRKLLAAGDYTITINL
-699 VTFKK
+699 
-704 AVSSLVDNADVRI
+704 N
-717 VGKNMTL
+717 GKTA
-724 SGTKQIQ
+724 SK
-731 VIDPSSLDVGI
+731 D
-742 QLMPVVPAGEYTLEI
+742 
-757 YLDDVL
+757 
-763 NKATF
+763 F

>member
-1 MKKLFSVFLAALL
+1 MKKLFSVFLASLL

-26 SKPADAAQQYS
+26 SKTAAAAQQYS

-61 STISLGKNKQ
+61 PTINLGKSKQ
-71 GGIRVTVKDSTGKSR
+71 GGIRVSVKDSTGKSR

-177 QAKITIST
+177 QAKITVST

-209 DDDDDDDDRYD
+209 DDDDDDDD
-220 RDEDDDDRFDD
+220 
-231 DDDDDHHEELPQE
+231 DDDHEEQPQE
-244 KPEEKPDDKP
+244 KPEDKP

-261 YRITRIESKPAE
+261 YRITSIQSKPAE

-308 TKDNQN
+308 TKDNRN

-344 VSLLAPQLEQPFVE
+344 TSLLAPQLEKPFVE
-358 WSGENSV
+358 WNDDSSV
-365 EITYVSD
+365 QITYVSS

-384 AAQTRNL
+384 EAQTRSL

-396 EPTADQLK
+396 EPTVDQLK
-404 AQGTKLEMK
+404 AQGTKLAMQ
-413 VQSNQFTIDKLDAS
+413 VQSNRFTIDHLDAR

-442 TSQVYT
+442 TSQIYT

-462 ITITSV
+462 ITITSTHRFEQLRRRTSLV
-468 EAHTDLSNFGGVHH
+468 RP
-482 WFDLTLSEDPQEEL
+482 DPQ
-496 TKENFNISCPVGD
+496 
-509 TSLGRVQKNSATE
+509 R
-522 YTLYLKERVIL
+522 R
-533 KDSNDF
+533 
-539 RFTVT
+539 
-544 FSDGSTA
+544 
-551 TKIETLDYSA
+551 
-561 PIASAIT
+561 
-568 ATRKSESTVEFTF
+568 
-581 KLNEPGTVYW
+581 
-591 KIYNNADAPSSISDA
+591 
-606 TIEDIIKT
+606 
-614 GTPIEKVEAGIEYKH
+614 
-629 LLTDIPAKDVTL
+629 
-641 YFVPVDRHG
+641 
-650 NVPKFV
+650 
-656 ETKKISND
+656 
-664 FIPEQTEKP
+664 
-673 EQGESNIASIIV
+673 
-685 TDDTHMSSEGPRLF
+685 
-699 VTFKK
+699 
-704 AVSSLVDNADVRI
+704 
-717 VGKNMTL
+717 
-724 SGTKQIQ
+724 
-731 VIDPSSLDVGI
+731 
-742 QLMPVVPAGEYTLEI
+742 PAGGADHKQL
-757 YLDDVL
+757 
-763 NKATF
+763 
-768 TIE
+768 

>member
-1 MKKLFSVFLAALL
+1 MKKLFSVFLASLL

-26 SKPADAAQQYS
+26 SKSAAAAQQYS

-61 STISLGKNKQ
+61 STINLGKSKQ
-71 GGIRVTVKDSTGKSR
+71 GGIRVSVKDSTGKSR
-86 NFTLGSQTALTVS
+86 SFTLGSQTALTVS
-99 GELQSLQLNKS
+99 GELQSLQLSKS

-121 GAKVESLKVSAACKV
+121 GAKVESLKVNAACKV

-199 SRNDDSRYDR
+199 SRNDD
-209 DDDDDDDDRYD
+209 RYD
-220 RDEDDDDRFDD
+220 RDEGDDDRFDD
-231 DDDDDHHEELPQE
+231 DDDHEELPQE
-244 KPEEKPDDKP
+244 KPEDKP

-261 YRITRIESKPAE
+261 YRITSIQSKPAE

-284 PLTKDDIAILCNGS
+284 PLTKENIAILCNGS

-344 VSLLAPQLEQPFVE
+344 TSLLAPQLEKPFVE
-358 WSGENSV
+358 WNDDSSV

-404 AQGTKLEMK
+404 AKGTKLEMM
-413 VQSNQFTIDKLDAS
+413 VQSNRFTIDNLDAR

-442 TSQVYT
+442 TSQIYT

-496 TKENFNISCPVGD
+496 TISNFNIYCPVGD

-551 TKIETLDYSA
+551 TTTKYLDYSA
-561 PIASAIT
+561 PKISSVSFKRTSETTAEVSFSADTDGILYWKVLD
-568 ATRKSESTVEFTF
+568 KSEIPQDTSPKKPEVII
-581 KLNEPGTVYW
+581 NGGNRV
-591 KIYNNADAPSSISDA
+591 
-606 TIEDIIKT
+606 DIIGQT
-614 GTPIEKVEAGIEYKH
+614 TNVLELEN
-629 LLTDIPAKDVTL
+629 LTDETQYFCFVSEDEYGNRMEFYDYEKIPTYVAPEP
-641 YFVPVDRHG
+641 PVQ
-650 NVPKFV
+650 
-656 ETKKISND
+656 
-664 FIPEQTEKP
+664 PEP
-673 EQGESNIASIIV
+673 EESNIASISV
-685 TDDTHMSSEGPRLF
+685 TDDTYMGSKGPRLS
-699 VTFKK
+699 VTYKK
-704 AVSSLVDNADVRI
+704 EISSFVDNADIVVRGSKQ
-717 VGKNMTL
+717 VL
-724 SGTKQIQ
+724 SGYRQIQ
-731 VIDPSSLDVGI
+731 IAEARPDGIEI
-742 QLMPVVPAGEYTLEI
+742 QLMPVVQAGEYTLEI

>member
-1 MKKLFSVFLAALL
+1 MKKLFSVFLASLL

-26 SKPADAAQQYS
+26 SKSAAAAQQYS

-61 STISLGKNKQ
+61 PTINLGKSKQ
-71 GGIRVTVKDSTGKSR
+71 GGIRVSVKDSTGKSR
-86 NFTLGSQTALTVS
+86 SFTLGSQTALTVS
-99 GELQSLQLNKS
+99 GELQSLQLSKS
-110 LPASASISLEK
+110 LPASASVSLEK
-121 GAKVESLKVSAACKV
+121 GAKVESLKVNAACKV

-155 AEKSASIGAVSTVS
+155 AEKSASIGSVSTVS
-169 ANALSGIS
+169 ANAVSGIS
-177 QAKITIST
+177 QAKITVST

-199 SRNDDSRYDR
+199 SRYEDNRYDR
-209 DDDDDDDDRYD
+209 DDDEDDDDRYE
-220 RDEDDDDRFDD
+220 DEEQE
-231 DDDDDHHEELPQE
+231 EEL
-244 KPEEKPDDKP
+244 PDDKP

-261 YRITRIESKPAE
+261 YRITSIQSKPAE

-284 PLTKDDIAILCNGS
+284 PLTKENIKILCNGS

-344 VSLLAPQLEQPFVE
+344 VSLLAPQLEKPFVE

-391 WEGQE
+391 WEEQE

-404 AQGTKLEMK
+404 AKGTKLEMK
-413 VQSNQFTIDKLDAS
+413 VQSNRFTIDELDAG

-442 TSQVYT
+442 TSQIYT

-462 ITITSV
+462 ITIV
-468 EAHTDLSNFGGVHH
+468 DMVINSNINIDEVSVHH
-482 WFDLTLSEDPQEEL
+482 SFDITLSEAPQEEL
-496 TKENFNISCPVGD
+496 TLDQFSVTCPQESD
-509 TSLGRVQKNSATE
+509 IKLGKLTKRSDTE
-522 YTLYLKERVIL
+522 YRVEIAPNRIL
-533 KDSNDF
+533 KDNNNY
-539 RFTVT
+539 TLTIT
-544 FSDGSTA
+544 FADGSTA
-551 TKIETLDYSA
+551 SKKAFLDYSA
-561 PIASAIT
+561 PEINS
-568 ATRKSESTVEFTF
+568 V
-581 KLNEPGTVYW
+581 KLNRTSETTAEVSFFSDTDGILYW
-591 KIYNNADAPSSISDA
+591 KVLNQKEIPQDTSPKEPEVIINGGNRV
-606 TIEDIIKT
+606 DIIGQT
-614 GTPIEKVEAGIEYKH
+614 TNVLELEN
-629 LLTDIPAKDVTL
+629 LTDETQYFCFVSEDEYGNRMEFYDYEKIPTYVAPEP
-641 YFVPVDRHG
+641 PVQ
-650 NVPKFV
+650 
-656 ETKKISND
+656 
-664 FIPEQTEKP
+664 PEP
-673 EQGESNIASIIV
+673 EESNIASITV
-685 TDDTHMSSEGPRLF
+685 TDDTYMGSKGPRLS
-699 VTFKK
+699 VTYKK
-704 AVSSLVDNADVRI
+704 EISSFVDNADIVVRGSKQ
-717 VGKNMTL
+717 VL
-724 SGTKQIQ
+724 SGYRQIQ
-731 VIDPSSLDVGI
+731 IAEARPDGIEI
-742 QLMPVVPAGEYTLEI
+742 QLMPVVQAGEYTLEI

>member
-1 MKKLFSVFLAALL
+1 MKKLFSVFLASLL

-26 SKPADAAQQYS
+26 SKTAAAAQQYS

-61 STISLGKNKQ
+61 PTINLGKSKQ
-71 GGIRVTVKDSTGKSR
+71 GGIRVSVKDSTGKSR

-177 QAKITIST
+177 QAKITVST

-209 DDDDDDDDRYD
+209 DDDDDDDD
-220 RDEDDDDRFDD
+220 
-231 DDDDDHHEELPQE
+231 DDDHEEQPQE
-244 KPEEKPDDKP
+244 KPEDKP

-261 YRITRIESKPAE
+261 YRITSIQSKPAE

-308 TKDNQN
+308 TKDNRN

-344 VSLLAPQLEQPFVE
+344 TSLLAPQLEKPFVE
-358 WSGENSV
+358 WNDDSSV
-365 EITYVSD
+365 QITYVSS

-384 AAQTRNL
+384 EAQTRSL

-396 EPTADQLK
+396 EPTVDQLK
-404 AQGTKLEMK
+404 AQGTKLAMQ
-413 VQSNQFTIDKLDAS
+413 VQSNRFTIDHLDAR

-442 TSQVYT
+442 TSQIYT

-496 TKENFNISCPVGD
+496 TISNFNIYCPVGD

-551 TKIETLDYSA
+551 TTTKYLDYSA
-561 PIASAIT
+561 PKISSVSFKRTSETTAEVSFSADTDGILYWKVLD
-568 ATRKSESTVEFTF
+568 KSEIPQDTSPKKPEVII
-581 KLNEPGTVYW
+581 NGGNRV
-591 KIYNNADAPSSISDA
+591 
-606 TIEDIIKT
+606 DIIGQT
-614 GTPIEKVEAGIEYKH
+614 TNVLELEN
-629 LLTDIPAKDVTL
+629 LTDETQYFCFVSEDEYGNQMEFYDYEKIPTYVAPEP
-641 YFVPVDRHG
+641 PVQ
-650 NVPKFV
+650 
-656 ETKKISND
+656 
-664 FIPEQTEKP
+664 PEP
-673 EQGESNIASIIV
+673 EESNIASITV
-685 TDDTHMSSEGPRLF
+685 TDDTYMGSKGPRLS
-699 VTFKK
+699 VTYKK
-704 AVSSLVDNADVRI
+704 EISSFVDNADIVVRGSKQ
-717 VGKNMTL
+717 VL
-724 SGTKQIQ
+724 SGYRQIQ
-731 VIDPSSLDVGI
+731 IAEARPDGIEI
-742 QLMPVVPAGEYTLEI
+742 QLMPVVQAGEYTLEI

>member
-1 MKKLFSVFLAALL
+1 MKKLFSVFLASLL

-26 SKPADAAQQYS
+26 SKSAAAAQQYS

-61 STISLGKNKQ
+61 STINLGKSKQ
-71 GGIRVTVKDSTGKSR
+71 GGIRVSVKDSTGKSR
-86 NFTLGSQTALTVS
+86 SFTLGSQTALTVS
-99 GELQSLQLNKS
+99 GELQSLQLSKS

-121 GAKVESLKVSAACKV
+121 GAKVESLKVNAACKV

-199 SRNDDSRYDR
+199 SRNDD
-209 DDDDDDDDRYD
+209 RYD
-220 RDEDDDDRFDD
+220 RDEGDDDRFDD
-231 DDDDDHHEELPQE
+231 DDDHEELPQE
-244 KPEEKPDDKP
+244 KPEDKP

-261 YRITRIESKPAE
+261 YRITSIQSKPAE

-284 PLTKDDIAILCNGS
+284 PLTKENIAILCNGS

-344 VSLLAPQLEQPFVE
+344 TSLLAPQLEKPFVE

-391 WEGQE
+391 WEEQE

-404 AQGTKLEMK
+404 AKGTKLEMK
-413 VQSNQFTIDKLDAS
+413 VQSNRFTIDNLDAR

-442 TSQVYT
+442 TSQIYT

-462 ITITSV
+462 ITIVDMVINSNIN
-468 EAHTDLSNFGGVHH
+468 TDEVSVHH
-482 WFDLTLSEDPQEEL
+482 SFDITLSEAPQEEL
-496 TKENFNISCPVGD
+496 TLDQFSVTCPQESD
-509 TSLGRVQKNSATE
+509 IKLGKLTKRSDTE
-522 YTLYLKERVIL
+522 YRVEIAPNRIL
-533 KDSNDF
+533 KDNNNY
-539 RFTVT
+539 TLTIT
-544 FSDGSTA
+544 FADGSTA
-551 TKIETLDYSA
+551 SKKAFLDYSA
-561 PIASAIT
+561 PEINSVSFNRTSETT
-568 ATRKSESTVEFTF
+568 AEVSFFSDTDGI
-581 KLNEPGTVYW
+581 LYW
-591 KIYNNADAPSSISDA
+591 KVLNQKEIPQDTSPKEPEVIINGGNRV
-606 TIEDIIKT
+606 DIIGQT
-614 GTPIEKVEAGIEYKH
+614 TNVLELEN
-629 LLTDIPAKDVTL
+629 LTDETQYFCFVSEDEYGNRMNFYDYEKIPTYVAPEP
-641 YFVPVDRHG
+641 PVQ
-650 NVPKFV
+650 
-656 ETKKISND
+656 
-664 FIPEQTEKP
+664 PEP
-673 EQGESNIASIIV
+673 EESNIASITV
-685 TDDTHMSSEGPRLF
+685 TDDTYMGSKGPRLS
-699 VTFKK
+699 VTYKK
-704 AVSSLVDNADVRI
+704 EISSFVDNADIVVRGSKQ
-717 VGKNMTL
+717 VL
-724 SGTKQIQ
+724 SGYRQIQ
-731 VIDPSSLDVGI
+731 IAEARPDGIEI
-742 QLMPVVPAGEYTLEI
+742 QLMPVVQAGEYTLEI

>member
-1 MKKLFSVFLAALL
+1 MKKLFSVFLASLL

-26 SKPADAAQQYS
+26 SKSAAAAQQYS

-61 STISLGKNKQ
+61 STINLGKSKQ
-71 GGIRVTVKDSTGKSR
+71 GGIRVSVKDSTGKSR
-86 NFTLGSQTALTVS
+86 SFTLGSQTALTVS

-121 GAKVESLKVSAACKV
+121 GAKVESLKVNAACKV

-177 QAKITIST
+177 QAKITISA

-199 SRNDDSRYDR
+199 SHYDDDRYDR
-209 DDDDDDDDRYD
+209 DDDDDDRYD
-220 RDEDDDDRFDD
+220 RDDDEDDDDRYEDEEQE
-231 DDDDDHHEELPQE
+231 EELPQE
-244 KPEEKPDDKP
+244 KPEDKP

-261 YRITRIESKPAE
+261 YRITSIQSKPAE

-308 TKDNQN
+308 TKDNRN

-344 VSLLAPQLEQPFVE
+344 TSLLAPQLEQPFVE

-396 EPTADQLK
+396 EPTVDQLK
-404 AQGTKLEMK
+404 ANGTKLEMK
-413 VQSNQFTIDKLDAS
+413 VQSNQFTIENLDAG

-496 TKENFNISCPVGD
+496 TKENFNISCPKGD

-533 KDSNDF
+533 KDSNNF
-539 RFTVT
+539 VFTVT

-551 TKIETLDYSA
+551 TTTKFLDYSA
-561 PIASAIT
+561 PKISSVSFNRTSETT
-568 ATRKSESTVEFTF
+568 AEVSFSSDTDGI
-581 KLNEPGTVYW
+581 LYW
-591 KIYNNADAPSSISDA
+591 KVLNQKEIPQDTSPKLPEKIIEGGNIKKIQGQTTNVLDLENLTAETQYFCFVSEDEYGNRMNFYDYEKIPTYVAPEPEPEQP
-606 TIEDIIKT
+606 EDTFQIVSFH
-614 GTPIEKVEAGIEYKH
+614 VEADDYYVPTGAHYF
-629 LLTDIPAKDVTL
+629 DIT
-641 YFVPVDRHG
+641 
-650 NVPKFV
+650 
-656 ETKKISND
+656 I
-664 FIPEQTEKP
+664 
-673 EQGESNIASIIV
+673 
-685 TDDTHMSSEGPRLF
+685 SEGDAAIISYDDITIKGMGVILNGKMSFCHKYVESERPQRM
-699 VTFKK
+699 TFCTSKPL
-704 AVSSLVDNADVRI
+704 AAGNYTITINLN
-717 VGKNMTL
+717 GKTA
-724 SGTKQIQ
+724 SK
-731 VIDPSSLDVGI
+731 D
-742 QLMPVVPAGEYTLEI
+742 
-757 YLDDVL
+757 
-763 NKATF
+763 F

>member
-1 MKKLFSVFLAALL
+1 MKKLFSVFLASLL

-26 SKPADAAQQYS
+26 SKSAAAAQQYS

-61 STISLGKNKQ
+61 PTINLGKSKQ
-71 GGIRVTVKDSTGKSR
+71 GGIRVSVKDSTGKSR
-86 NFTLGSQTALTVS
+86 SFTLGSQTALTVS
-99 GELQSLQLNKS
+99 GELQSLQLSKS
-110 LPASASISLEK
+110 LPASASVSLEK
-121 GAKVESLKVSAACKV
+121 GAKVESLKVNAACKV

-155 AEKSASIGAVSTVS
+155 AEKSASIGSVSTVS
-169 ANALSGIS
+169 ANAVSGIS
-177 QAKITIST
+177 QAKITVST

-199 SRNDDSRYDR
+199 SRYEDNRYDR
-209 DDDDDDDDRYD
+209 DDDEDDDDRYE
-220 RDEDDDDRFDD
+220 DEEQE
-231 DDDDDHHEELPQE
+231 EEL
-244 KPEEKPDDKP
+244 PDDKP

-261 YRITRIESKPAE
+261 YRITSIQSKPAE

-284 PLTKDDIAILCNGS
+284 PLTKENIKILCNGS

-344 VSLLAPQLEQPFVE
+344 VSLLAPQLEKPFVE

-391 WEGQE
+391 WEEQE

-404 AQGTKLEMK
+404 AKGTQLEMK
-413 VQSNQFTIDKLDAS
+413 VQSNRFTIDELDAG

-442 TSQVYT
+442 TSQIYT

-462 ITITSV
+462 ITIV
-468 EAHTDLSNFGGVHH
+468 DMVINSNINIDEVSVHH
-482 WFDLTLSEDPQEEL
+482 SFDIILSEAPQEEL
-496 TKENFNISCPVGD
+496 TLDQFSVTCPQESD
-509 TSLGRVQKNSATE
+509 IKLGKLTKRSDTE
-522 YTLYLKERVIL
+522 YRVEIAPNRIL
-533 KDSNDF
+533 KDNNNY
-539 RFTVT
+539 TLTIT
-544 FSDGSTA
+544 FADGSTA
-551 TKIETLDYSA
+551 SKKAFLDYSA
-561 PIASAIT
+561 PEISSVKLNRTSETT
-568 ATRKSESTVEFTF
+568 AEVSFSSDTDGILYWKVLDKSEIPQDTSP
-581 KLNEPGTVYW
+581 KEPEVIINGGNQV
-591 KIYNNADAPSSISDA
+591 
-606 TIEDIIKT
+606 DIIGQT
-614 GTPIEKVEAGIEYKH
+614 TNVLELEN
-629 LLTDIPAKDVTL
+629 LTDETQYFCFVSEDEYGNRMNFYDYEKIPTYVAPEP
-641 YFVPVDRHG
+641 PVQ
-650 NVPKFV
+650 
-656 ETKKISND
+656 
-664 FIPEQTEKP
+664 PEDTF
-673 EQGESNIASIIV
+673 NIASLRVEKDTLFPLGEVHYLYLSFDEEGIAGQIELSDITIRGMGV
-685 TDDTHMSSEGPRLF
+685 SLNGRESFDDRFYNSEYPKQLYFYTRKLLAAGDYTITINL
-699 VTFKK
+699 
-704 AVSSLVDNADVRI
+704 N
-717 VGKNMTL
+717 GKTA
-724 SGTKQIQ
+724 SK
-731 VIDPSSLDVGI
+731 D
-742 QLMPVVPAGEYTLEI
+742 
-757 YLDDVL
+757 
-763 NKATF
+763 F

>member
-1 MKKLFSVFLAALL
+1 MKKLFSVFLASLL

-26 SKPADAAQQYS
+26 SKSAAAAQQYS

-61 STISLGKNKQ
+61 PTINLGKSKQ
-71 GGIRVTVKDSTGKSR
+71 GGIRVSVKDSTGKSR
-86 NFTLGSQTALTVS
+86 SFTLGSQTALTVS

-121 GAKVESLKVSAACKV
+121 GAKVESLKVNAACKV

-177 QAKITIST
+177 QAKITVST

-199 SRNDDSRYDR
+199 SRNDD
-209 DDDDDDDDRYD
+209 RYD
-220 RDEDDDDRFDD
+220 RDEGDDDRFDD
-231 DDDDDHHEELPQE
+231 DDDHEELPQ
-244 KPEEKPDDKP
+244 EKPDDKP

-261 YRITRIESKPAE
+261 YRITSIQSKPAE

-344 VSLLAPQLEQPFVE
+344 TSLLAPQLEKPFVE
-358 WSGENSV
+358 WNDDSSV
-365 EITYVSD
+365 EITYVSS

-391 WEGQE
+391 WEEQE
-396 EPTADQLK
+396 EPTVDQLK
-404 AQGTKLEMK
+404 AKGTKLEMK
-413 VQSNQFTIDKLDAS
+413 VQSNRFTIDNLDAR

-442 TSQVYT
+442 TSQIYT

-496 TKENFNISCPVGD
+496 TKENFNISCPKGD

-544 FSDGSTA
+544 FSDSSTA
-551 TKIETLDYSA
+551 TTTKYLDYSA
-561 PIASAIT
+561 PEISSVNFNRTSETT
-568 ATRKSESTVEFTF
+568 AEVSFSSDTDGILYWKVLDKSEIPQDTSPKKPEVII
-581 KLNEPGTVYW
+581 NGGNRV
-591 KIYNNADAPSSISDA
+591 
-606 TIEDIIKT
+606 DIIGQT
-614 GTPIEKVEAGIEYKH
+614 TNVLELEN
-629 LLTDIPAKDVTL
+629 LTDETQYFCFVSEDEYGNRMEFYDYEKIPTYVAPEP
-641 YFVPVDRHG
+641 PVQ
-650 NVPKFV
+650 
-656 ETKKISND
+656 
-664 FIPEQTEKP
+664 PEP
-673 EQGESNIASIIV
+673 EESNIASITV
-685 TDDTHMSSEGPRLF
+685 TDDTYMGSKGPRLS
-699 VTFKK
+699 VTYKK
-704 AVSSLVDNADVRI
+704 EISSFVDNADIVVRGSKQ
-717 VGKNMTL
+717 VL
-724 SGTKQIQ
+724 SGYRQIQ
-731 VIDPSSLDVGI
+731 IAEARPDGIEI
-742 QLMPVVPAGEYTLEI
+742 QLMPVVQAGEYTLEI

>member
-1 MKKLFSVFLAALL
+1 MKKLFSVFLASLL

-26 SKPADAAQQYS
+26 SKSAAAAQQYS

-61 STISLGKNKQ
+61 PTINLGKSKQ
-71 GGIRVTVKDSTGKSR
+71 GGIRVSVKDSTGKSR
-86 NFTLGSQTALTVS
+86 SFTLGSQTALTVS
-99 GELQSLQLNKS
+99 GELQSLQLSKS
-110 LPASASISLEK
+110 LPASVSISLEK
-121 GAKVESLKVSAACKV
+121 GAKVESLKVNAACKV

-177 QAKITIST
+177 QAKITVST

-199 SRNDDSRYDR
+199 SRNDD
-209 DDDDDDDDRYD
+209 RYD
-220 RDEDDDDRFDD
+220 RDEGDDDRFDD
-231 DDDDDHHEELPQE
+231 DDDDDHEELPQE
-244 KPEEKPDDKP
+244 KPEDKP

-308 TKDNQN
+308 TKDNRN

-344 VSLLAPQLEQPFVE
+344 TSLLAPQLEKPFVE

-365 EITYVSD
+365 EITYVSS

-391 WEGQE
+391 WEEQE
-396 EPTADQLK
+396 EPTVDQLK
-404 AQGTKLEMK
+404 AKGTQLEMK
-413 VQSNQFTIDKLDAS
+413 VQSNRFTIDELDAR

-442 TSQVYT
+442 TSQIYT

-462 ITITSV
+462 ITITRV

-496 TKENFNISCPVGD
+496 TKENFNISCPKGD

-544 FSDGSTA
+544 FSDSSTA
-551 TKIETLDYSA
+551 TTTKYLDYSA
-561 PIASAIT
+561 PEISSVNFNRTSETT
-568 ATRKSESTVEFTF
+568 AEVSFSSDTDGILYWKVLDKSEIPQDTSPKKPEVII
-581 KLNEPGTVYW
+581 NGGNRV
-591 KIYNNADAPSSISDA
+591 
-606 TIEDIIKT
+606 DIIGQT
-614 GTPIEKVEAGIEYKH
+614 TNVLELEN
-629 LLTDIPAKDVTL
+629 LTDETQYFCFVSEDEYGNRMEFYDYEKIPTYVAPEP
-641 YFVPVDRHG
+641 PVQ
-650 NVPKFV
+650 
-656 ETKKISND
+656 
-664 FIPEQTEKP
+664 PEP
-673 EQGESNIASIIV
+673 EESNIASITV
-685 TDDTHMSSEGPRLF
+685 TDDTYMGSKGPRLS
-699 VTFKK
+699 VTYKK
-704 AVSSLVDNADVRI
+704 EISSFVDNADIVVRGSKQ
-717 VGKNMTL
+717 VL
-724 SGTKQIQ
+724 SGYRQIQ
-731 VIDPSSLDVGI
+731 IAEARPDGIEI
-742 QLMPVVPAGEYTLEI
+742 QLMPVVQAGEYTLEI

>member
-1 MKKLFSVFLAALL
+1 MKKLFSVFLASLL

-26 SKPADAAQQYS
+26 SKSAAAAQQYS

-61 STISLGKNKQ
+61 PTINLGKSKQ
-71 GGIRVTVKDSTGKSR
+71 GGIRVSVKDSTGKSR
-86 NFTLGSQTALTVS
+86 SFTLGSQTALTVS

-110 LPASASISLEK
+110 LPASASVSLEK
-121 GAKVESLKVSAACKV
+121 GAKVESLKVNAACKV

-155 AEKSASIGAVSTVS
+155 AEKSASIGSVSTVS
-169 ANALSGIS
+169 ANAVSGIS
-177 QAKITIST
+177 QAKITVST

-199 SRNDDSRYDR
+199 SRYEDDRYDR
-209 DDDDDDDDRYD
+209 DDDEDDDRYE
-220 RDEDDDDRFDD
+220 DEEQE
-231 DDDDDHHEELPQE
+231 EEL
-244 KPEEKPDDKP
+244 PDDKP

-261 YRITRIESKPAE
+261 YRITSIQSKPAE

-284 PLTKDDIAILCNGS
+284 PLTKENIKILCNGS

-344 VSLLAPQLEQPFVE
+344 VSLLAPQLEKPFVE

-365 EITYVSD
+365 EITYVSS

-391 WEGQE
+391 WEEQE

-404 AQGTKLEMK
+404 AKGTQLEMK
-413 VQSNQFTIDKLDAS
+413 VQSNRFTIDELDAG

-442 TSQVYT
+442 TSQIYT

-462 ITITSV
+462 ITIV
-468 EAHTDLSNFGGVHH
+468 DMVINSNINIDEVSVHH
-482 WFDLTLSEDPQEEL
+482 SFDITLSEAPQEEL
-496 TKENFNISCPVGD
+496 TLDQFFVTCPLGD
-509 TSLGRVQKNSATE
+509 IELGKLTKRSDTE
-522 YTLYLKERVIL
+522 YRVEIAPNRIL
-533 KDSNDF
+533 KDNNNY
-539 RFTVT
+539 TLTIT
-544 FSDGSTA
+544 FADGSTA
-551 TKIETLDYSA
+551 SKKAFLDYSA
-561 PIASAIT
+561 PEISSVKLNRTSETTAEVSFSADTDGILYWKVLDKSEIPQDTSPKEPEVIINGGNRVDIIGQTTNVLELENLTDETQYFCFVSEDEYGNRMNFYDYEKIPTYVAPEPPVQPEDTFQIVSFHVEADDYYVPTGAHYFDIT
-568 ATRKSESTVEFTF
+568 ISEGDAANIRLEHITIKGMGVSLNGDKGFFTKSVDSDNPQRMYFYTRKLLAAGDYTITIN
-581 KLNEPGTVYW
+581 LNG
-591 KIYNNADAPSSISDA
+591 
-606 TIEDIIKT
+606 KT
-614 GTPIEKVEAGIEYKH
+614 AS
-629 LLTDIPAKDVTL
+629 KD
-641 YFVPVDRHG
+641 
-650 NVPKFV
+650 
-656 ETKKISND
+656 
-664 FIPEQTEKP
+664 
-673 EQGESNIASIIV
+673 
-685 TDDTHMSSEGPRLF
+685 
-699 VTFKK
+699 
-704 AVSSLVDNADVRI
+704 
-717 VGKNMTL
+717 
-724 SGTKQIQ
+724 
-731 VIDPSSLDVGI
+731 
-742 QLMPVVPAGEYTLEI
+742 
-757 YLDDVL
+757 
-763 NKATF
+763 F

>member
-1 MKKLFSVFLAALL
+1 M
-14 LLQLSLFALADS
+14 QLS
-26 SKPADAAQQYS
+26 
-37 LQVIDNVMQF
+37 
-47 VKNDK
+47 
-52 VVRSVSLQN
+52 
-61 STISLGKNKQ
+61 
-71 GGIRVTVKDSTGKSR
+71 
-86 NFTLGSQTALTVS
+86 
-99 GELQSLQLNKS
+99 KS
-110 LPASASISLEK
+110 LPASASISLAK
-121 GAKVESLKVSAACKV
+121 GAKVESLKVNAACKV

-199 SRNDDSRYDR
+199 SRNDD
-209 DDDDDDDDRYD
+209 RYD
-220 RDEDDDDRFDD
+220 RDEGDDDRFDD
-231 DDDDDHHEELPQE
+231 DDDHEELPQE
-244 KPEEKPDDKP
+244 KPEDKP

-261 YRITRIESKPAE
+261 YRITSIQSKPAE

-284 PLTKDDIAILCNGS
+284 PLTKENIAILCNGS

-344 VSLLAPQLEQPFVE
+344 TSLLAPQLEKPFVE
-358 WSGENSV
+358 WNDDSSV
-365 EITYVSD
+365 EITYVSA

-391 WEGQE
+391 WEEQE
-396 EPTADQLK
+396 EPTVDQLK
-404 AQGTKLEMK
+404 AKGTKLEMK
-413 VQSNQFTIDKLDAS
+413 VQSNRFTIDNLDAR

-442 TSQVYT
+442 TSQIYT

-496 TKENFNISCPVGD
+496 TKENFNISCPKGD

-551 TKIETLDYSA
+551 TTTKYLDYSA
-561 PIASAIT
+561 PKISSVSFKRTSETT
-568 ATRKSESTVEFTF
+568 AEVSFSSDTDGILYWKVLDKSEIPQDTSPKKPEVII
-581 KLNEPGTVYW
+581 NGGNRV
-591 KIYNNADAPSSISDA
+591 
-606 TIEDIIKT
+606 DIIGQT
-614 GTPIEKVEAGIEYKH
+614 TNVLELEN
-629 LLTDIPAKDVTL
+629 LTDETQYFCFVSEDEYGNRMEFYDYEKIPTYVAPEP
-641 YFVPVDRHG
+641 PVQ
-650 NVPKFV
+650 
-656 ETKKISND
+656 
-664 FIPEQTEKP
+664 PEP
-673 EQGESNIASIIV
+673 EESNIASITV
-685 TDDTHMSSEGPRLF
+685 TDDTYMGSKGPRLS
-699 VTFKK
+699 VTYKK
-704 AVSSLVDNADVRI
+704 EISSFVDNADIVVRGSKQ
-717 VGKNMTL
+717 VL
-724 SGTKQIQ
+724 SGYRQIQ
-731 VIDPSSLDVGI
+731 IAEARPDGIEI
-742 QLMPVVPAGEYTLEI
+742 QLMPVVQAGEYTLEI

>member
-1 MKKLFSVFLAALL
+1 MKKLFSVFLASLL

-26 SKPADAAQQYS
+26 SKSAAAAQQYS

-61 STISLGKNKQ
+61 STINLGKSKQ
-71 GGIRVTVKDSTGKSR
+71 GGIRVSVKDSTGKSR
-86 NFTLGSQTALTVS
+86 SFTLGSQTALTVS
-99 GELQSLQLNKS
+99 GELQSLQLSKS
-110 LPASASISLEK
+110 RPASASVSLEK
-121 GAKVESLKVSAACKV
+121 GAKVESLKVNAACKV

-155 AEKSASIGAVSTVS
+155 AEKSASIGSVSTVS
-169 ANALSGIS
+169 ANAVSGIS
-177 QAKITIST
+177 QAKITVST

-199 SRNDDSRYDR
+199 SRYEDNRYDR
-209 DDDDDDDDRYD
+209 DDDEDDDDRYE
-220 RDEDDDDRFDD
+220 DEEQE
-231 DDDDDHHEELPQE
+231 EELPQE
-244 KPEEKPDDKP
+244 KPEDKP

-261 YRITRIESKPAE
+261 YRITSIQSKPAE

-284 PLTKDDIAILCNGS
+284 PLTKENIKILCNGS

-344 VSLLAPQLEQPFVE
+344 VSLLAPQLEKPFVE

-391 WEGQE
+391 WEEQE

-404 AQGTKLEMK
+404 AKGTQLEMK
-413 VQSNQFTIDKLDAS
+413 VQSNRFTIDELDAG

-442 TSQVYT
+442 TSQIYT

-462 ITITSV
+462 ITIV
-468 EAHTDLSNFGGVHH
+468 DMVINSNINIDEVSVHH
-482 WFDLTLSEDPQEEL
+482 SFDITLSEAPQEEL
-496 TKENFNISCPVGD
+496 TLDQFSVTCPQESD
-509 TSLGRVQKNSATE
+509 IKLGKLTKRSDTE
-522 YTLYLKERVIL
+522 YRVEIAPNRIL
-533 KDSNDF
+533 KDNNNY
-539 RFTVT
+539 TLTIT
-544 FSDGSTA
+544 FADGSTA
-551 TKIETLDYSA
+551 SKKAFLDYSA
-561 PIASAIT
+561 PEISSVKLNRTSETT
-568 ATRKSESTVEFTF
+568 AEVSFSSDTDGILYWKVLDKSEIPQDTSP
-581 KLNEPGTVYW
+581 KEPEVIINGGNRV
-591 KIYNNADAPSSISDA
+591 
-606 TIEDIIKT
+606 DIIGQT
-614 GTPIEKVEAGIEYKH
+614 TNVLELEN
-629 LLTDIPAKDVTL
+629 LTDETQYFCFVSEDEYGNRMNFYDYEKIPTYVAPEP
-641 YFVPVDRHG
+641 PVQ
-650 NVPKFV
+650 
-656 ETKKISND
+656 
-664 FIPEQTEKP
+664 PEP
-673 EQGESNIASIIV
+673 EESNIASITV
-685 TDDTHMSSEGPRLF
+685 TDDTYMGSKGPRLS
-699 VTFKK
+699 VTYKK
-704 AVSSLVDNADVRI
+704 EISSFVDNADIVVRGSKQ
-717 VGKNMTL
+717 VL
-724 SGTKQIQ
+724 SGYRQIQ
-731 VIDPSSLDVGI
+731 IAEARPDGIEI
-742 QLMPVVPAGEYTLEI
+742 QLMPVVQAGEYTLEI

>member
-1 MKKLFSVFLAALL
+1 MKKLFSVFLASLL

-26 SKPADAAQQYS
+26 SKSAAAAQQYS

-61 STISLGKNKQ
+61 PTINLGKSKQ
-71 GGIRVTVKDSTGKSR
+71 GGIRVSVKDSTGKSR
-86 NFTLGSQTALTVS
+86 SFTLGSQTALTVS
-99 GELQSLQLNKS
+99 GELQSLQLSKS
-110 LPASASISLEK
+110 LPASASVSLEK
-121 GAKVESLKVSAACKV
+121 GAKVESLKVNAACKV

-155 AEKSASIGAVSTVS
+155 AEKSASIGSVSTVS
-169 ANALSGIS
+169 ANAVSGIS
-177 QAKITIST
+177 QAKITVST

-199 SRNDDSRYDR
+199 SRYEDNRYDR
-209 DDDDDDDDRYD
+209 DDDEDDDDRYE
-220 RDEDDDDRFDD
+220 DEEQE
-231 DDDDDHHEELPQE
+231 EELPQE
-244 KPEEKPDDKP
+244 KPEDKP

-261 YRITRIESKPAE
+261 YRITSIQSKPAE

-284 PLTKDDIAILCNGS
+284 PLTKENIKILCNGS

-344 VSLLAPQLEQPFVE
+344 TSLLAPQLEKPFVE

-391 WEGQE
+391 WEEQE

-404 AQGTKLEMK
+404 AKGTQLEMK
-413 VQSNQFTIDKLDAS
+413 VQSNRFTIDNLDAR

-442 TSQVYT
+442 TSQIYT

-462 ITITSV
+462 ITIV
-468 EAHTDLSNFGGVHH
+468 DMVINSNINIDEVSVHH
-482 WFDLTLSEDPQEEL
+482 SFDITLSEAPQEEL
-496 TKENFNISCPVGD
+496 TLDQFFVTCPLGD
-509 TSLGRVQKNSATE
+509 IKLGKLTKRSDIEYRVEIAP
-522 YTLYLKERVIL
+522 YTIL
-533 KDSNDF
+533 KDNN
-539 RFTVT
+539 TYTLTIT
-544 FSDGSTA
+544 FADGSTA
-551 TKIETLDYSA
+551 SKKAFLDYSA
-561 PIASAIT
+561 PEIS
-568 ATRKSESTVEFTF
+568 SV
-581 KLNEPGTVYW
+581 KLNRTSETTAEVSFFSDTDGILYW
-591 KIYNNADAPSSISDA
+591 KVLNQKEIPQDTSPKLPEKI
-606 TIEDIIKT
+606 IEGGNRVDIIGQT
-614 GTPIEKVEAGIEYKH
+614 TNVLELEN
-629 LLTDIPAKDVTL
+629 LTDETQYFCFVSEDEYGNRMNFYDYEKIPTYVAPEP
-641 YFVPVDRHG
+641 PVQ
-650 NVPKFV
+650 
-656 ETKKISND
+656 
-664 FIPEQTEKP
+664 PEDTF
-673 EQGESNIASIIV
+673 NIASLRV
-685 TDDTHMSSEGPRLF
+685 EKDTLFPLGEVHYLYLSFDEEGIAGQIELSDITIRGMG
-699 VTFKK
+699 
-704 AVSSLVDNADVRI
+704 VSLNGDKGFFTKSVDSDNPQRMYFYTRKLLAAGDYTI
-717 VGKNMTL
+717 TINLNGKTA
-724 SGTKQIQ
+724 SK
-731 VIDPSSLDVGI
+731 D
-742 QLMPVVPAGEYTLEI
+742 
-757 YLDDVL
+757 
-763 NKATF
+763 F

>member
-1 MKKLFSVFLAALL
+1 MKKLFSVFLASLL

-26 SKPADAAQQYS
+26 SKSAAAAQQYS

-61 STISLGKNKQ
+61 STINLGKSKQ
-71 GGIRVTVKDSTGKSR
+71 GGIRVSVKDSTGKSR
-86 NFTLGSQTALTVS
+86 SFTLGSQTALTVS
-99 GELQSLQLNKS
+99 GELQSLQLSKS
-110 LPASASISLEK
+110 LPASASVSLEK
-121 GAKVESLKVSAACKV
+121 GAKVESLKVNAACKV

-155 AEKSASIGAVSTVS
+155 AEKSASIGSVSTVS
-169 ANALSGIS
+169 ANAVSGIS
-177 QAKITIST
+177 QAKITVST

-199 SRNDDSRYDR
+199 SRYEDDRYDR
-209 DDDDDDDDRYD
+209 DDDEDDDDRYE
-220 RDEDDDDRFDD
+220 DEEQE
-231 DDDDDHHEELPQE
+231 EELPQE
-244 KPEEKPDDKP
+244 KPEDKP

-261 YRITRIESKPAE
+261 YRITSIQSKPAE

-284 PLTKDDIAILCNGS
+284 PLTKENIKILCNGS

-344 VSLLAPQLEQPFVE
+344 VSLLAPQLEKPFVE

-391 WEGQE
+391 WEEQE

-404 AQGTKLEMK
+404 AKGTQLEMK
-413 VQSNQFTIDKLDAS
+413 VQSNRFTIDNLDAR

-442 TSQVYT
+442 TSQIYT

-462 ITITSV
+462 ITIV
-468 EAHTDLSNFGGVHH
+468 DMVINSNINIDEVSVHH
-482 WFDLTLSEDPQEEL
+482 SFDITLSEAPQEEL
-496 TKENFNISCPVGD
+496 TLDQFFVTCPLGD
-509 TSLGRVQKNSATE
+509 IELGKLTKRSDTE
-522 YTLYLKERVIL
+522 YRVEVAPYTIL
-533 KDSNDF
+533 KDNN
-539 RFTVT
+539 TYTLTIT
-544 FSDGSTA
+544 FADGSTA
-551 TKIETLDYSA
+551 SKKAFLDYSA
-561 PIASAIT
+561 PEIS
-568 ATRKSESTVEFTF
+568 SV
-581 KLNEPGTVYW
+581 KLNRTSETTAEVSFFSDTDGILYW
-591 KIYNNADAPSSISDA
+591 KVLNQKEIPQDTSPKLPEKI
-606 TIEDIIKT
+606 IEGGNRVDIIGQT
-614 GTPIEKVEAGIEYKH
+614 TNVLELEN
-629 LLTDIPAKDVTL
+629 LTDETQYFCFVSEDEYGNRMNFYDYEKIPTYVAPEP
-641 YFVPVDRHG
+641 PVQ
-650 NVPKFV
+650 
-656 ETKKISND
+656 
-664 FIPEQTEKP
+664 PEDTF
-673 EQGESNIASIIV
+673 NIASLRV
-685 TDDTHMSSEGPRLF
+685 EKDTLFPLGEVHYLYLSFDEEGIAGQIELSDITIRGMG
-699 VTFKK
+699 
-704 AVSSLVDNADVRI
+704 VSLNGDKGFFTKSVDSDNPQRMYFYTRKLLAAGDYTI
-717 VGKNMTL
+717 TINLNGKTA
-724 SGTKQIQ
+724 SK
-731 VIDPSSLDVGI
+731 D
-742 QLMPVVPAGEYTLEI
+742 
-757 YLDDVL
+757 
-763 NKATF
+763 F

>member
-1 MKKLFSVFLAALL
+1 MKKLFSVFLASLL

-26 SKPADAAQQYS
+26 SKSTAAAQQYS

-61 STISLGKNKQ
+61 STINLGKSKQ
-71 GGIRVTVKDSTGKSR
+71 GGIRVSVKDSTGKSR
-86 NFTLGSQTALTVS
+86 SFTLGSQTALTVS
-99 GELQSLQLNKS
+99 GELQALQLSKS

-177 QAKITIST
+177 QAKITVSAT
-185 AGSLS
+185 GSLS

-199 SRNDDSRYDR
+199 NRNDDSRYDR
-209 DDDDDDDDRYD
+209 DDDDDNDNRYDDD
-220 RDEDDDDRFDD
+220 RDEDDND
-231 DDDDDHHEELPQE
+231 EELPQE
-244 KPEEKPDDKP
+244 KPEDKP

-261 YRITRIESKPAE
+261 YRITSIQSKPAE

-284 PLTKDDIAILCNGS
+284 PLTKEDIAILCNGS

-323 DNEYFLSIQL
+323 DNEYFLSIRL
-333 ADGSMINKTFT
+333 ADGSMIDKTFT
-344 VSLLAPQLEQPFVE
+344 TSLLAPQLERPLVE

-372 AAGSLYYLVQPV
+372 AAGSLYYLVQPI

-404 AQGTKLEMK
+404 AKGTKLEMK
-413 VQSNQFTIDKLDAS
+413 VQSNQFTIDELDAG

-448 ASIPAKTEQPEKSE
+448 VSIPAKTEQPEKSE
-462 ITITSV
+462 ITIVDMVINSNIN
-468 EAHTDLSNFGGVHH
+468 TDEVSVHH
-482 WFDLTLSEDPQEEL
+482 SFDITLSEAPQEEL
-496 TKENFNISCPVGD
+496 TLDQFSVTCPQESDIKLGKLTKRSD
-509 TSLGRVQKNSATE
+509 TKYRIEIAPN
-522 YTLYLKERVIL
+522 RIL
-533 KDSNDF
+533 KDNN
-539 RFTVT
+539 TYTLTIT
-544 FSDGSTA
+544 FADGSTA
-551 TKIETLDYSA
+551 SQKAFLDYSA
-561 PIASAIT
+561 PEIKSVSFNRTSETT
-568 ATRKSESTVEFTF
+568 AEVSFFSDTDGILYWKVLDKSEIPQDTSPKKPEVIINGGNTMEIQGQTTNVLELENLIAETQYFCFVSEDEYGNRMNFYDYEKIPTYVAPEPEPEQPEESLIKSITVSRDGNYLGKDEHQLTVTL
-581 KLNEPGTVYW
+581 KEPIERD
-591 KIYNNADAPSSISDA
+591 KMNNRNTSIHGKGIIIQGHQNLGVSASGSSINVSDVY
-606 TIEDIIKT
+606 TVDINRYLT
-614 GTPIEKVEAGIEYKH
+614 QGDYTLKV
-629 LLTDIPAKDVTL
+629 
-641 YFVPVDRHG
+641 
-650 NVPKFV
+650 N
-656 ETKKISND
+656 
-664 FIPEQTEKP
+664 
-673 EQGESNIASIIV
+673 
-685 TDDTHMSSEGPRLF
+685 
-699 VTFKK
+699 
-704 AVSSLVDNADVRI
+704 
-717 VGKNMTL
+717 L
-724 SGTKQIQ
+724 SGKIIEAPFT
-731 VIDPSSLDVGI
+731 VI
-742 QLMPVVPAGEYTLEI
+742 E
-757 YLDDVL
+757 
-763 NKATF
+763 
-768 TIE
+768 

>member
-1 MKKLFSVFLAALL
+1 MKKLFSVFLASLL

-26 SKPADAAQQYS
+26 SKSAAAAQQYS

-61 STISLGKNKQ
+61 STINLGKSKQ
-71 GGIRVTVKDSTGKSR
+71 GGIRVSVKDSTGKSR
-86 NFTLGSQTALTVS
+86 SFTLGSQTALTVS
-99 GELQSLQLNKS
+99 GELQSLQLSKS
-110 LPASASISLEK
+110 LPASASVSLEK
-121 GAKVESLKVSAACKV
+121 GAKVESLKVNAACKV

-177 QAKITIST
+177 QAKTTVST

-199 SRNDDSRYDR
+199 SRYEDNRYDR
-209 DDDDDDDDRYD
+209 DDDDRYE
-220 RDEDDDDRFDD
+220 DEEQE
-231 DDDDDHHEELPQE
+231 EEL
-244 KPEEKPDDKP
+244 PDDKP

-261 YRITRIESKPAE
+261 YRITSIQSKPAE

-344 VSLLAPQLEQPFVE
+344 VSLLAPQLEKPFVE

-391 WEGQE
+391 WEEQE
-396 EPTADQLK
+396 EPTVDQLK
-404 AQGTKLEMK
+404 AKGTQLEMK
-413 VQSNQFTIDKLDAS
+413 VQSNRFTIDELDAG

-442 TSQVYT
+442 TSQIYT

-462 ITITSV
+462 ITIVDMVINSNIN
-468 EAHTDLSNFGGVHH
+468 TDEVSVHH
-482 WFDLTLSEDPQEEL
+482 SFDITLSEAPQEEL
-496 TKENFNISCPVGD
+496 TLDQFSVTCPQESD
-509 TSLGRVQKNSATE
+509 IKLGKLTKRSDTE
-522 YTLYLKERVIL
+522 YRVEIAPNRIL
-533 KDSNDF
+533 KDNNNY
-539 RFTVT
+539 TLTIT
-544 FSDGSTA
+544 FADGSTA
-551 TKIETLDYSA
+551 SKKAFLDYSA
-561 PIASAIT
+561 PEINSVKLNRTSETTAEVSFFSDTDGILYWKVLDKSEIPQDTSPKEPEVIINGGNRVDIIGQTTNVLELENLTDETQYFCFVSEDEYGNRMNFYDYEKIPTYVAPEPPVQPEDTFQIVSFHVEADDYYVPTGAHYFDIT
-568 ATRKSESTVEFTF
+568 ISEGDAANIRLEHITIKGMGVSLNGDKGFFTKSVDSDNPQRMYFYTRKLLAAGDYTITIN
-581 KLNEPGTVYW
+581 LNG
-591 KIYNNADAPSSISDA
+591 
-606 TIEDIIKT
+606 KT
-614 GTPIEKVEAGIEYKH
+614 AS
-629 LLTDIPAKDVTL
+629 KD
-641 YFVPVDRHG
+641 
-650 NVPKFV
+650 
-656 ETKKISND
+656 
-664 FIPEQTEKP
+664 
-673 EQGESNIASIIV
+673 
-685 TDDTHMSSEGPRLF
+685 
-699 VTFKK
+699 
-704 AVSSLVDNADVRI
+704 
-717 VGKNMTL
+717 
-724 SGTKQIQ
+724 
-731 VIDPSSLDVGI
+731 
-742 QLMPVVPAGEYTLEI
+742 
-757 YLDDVL
+757 
-763 NKATF
+763 F

>member
-1 MKKLFSVFLAALL
+1 MKKLFSVFLASLL

-26 SKPADAAQQYS
+26 SKSAAAAQQYS

-61 STISLGKNKQ
+61 PTINLGKSKQ
-71 GGIRVTVKDSTGKSR
+71 GGIRVSVKDSTGKSR

-110 LPASASISLEK
+110 LPASASVSLEK
-121 GAKVESLKVSAACKV
+121 GAKVESLKVNAACKV

-177 QAKITIST
+177 QAKITVST

-199 SRNDDSRYDR
+199 SRYEDDRYDR
-209 DDDDDDDDRYD
+209 DDDEDDDDRYE
-220 RDEDDDDRFDD
+220 DEEQE
-231 DDDDDHHEELPQE
+231 EELPQE
-244 KPEEKPDDKP
+244 KPEDKP

-261 YRITRIESKPAE
+261 YRITSIQSKPAE

-308 TKDNQN
+308 TKDNRN

-344 VSLLAPQLEQPFVE
+344 TSLLAPQLEKPFVE
-358 WSGENSV
+358 WNDDSSV

-404 AQGTKLEMK
+404 AKGTKLEMK
-413 VQSNQFTIDKLDAS
+413 VQSNRFTIDELDAG

-442 TSQVYT
+442 TSQIYT

-462 ITITSV
+462 ITIV
-468 EAHTDLSNFGGVHH
+468 DMVINSNINIDEVSVHH
-482 WFDLTLSEDPQEEL
+482 SFDITLSEAPQEEL
-496 TKENFNISCPVGD
+496 TLDQFSVTCPQESD
-509 TSLGRVQKNSATE
+509 IKLGKLTKRSDTE
-522 YTLYLKERVIL
+522 YRVEIAPNRIL
-533 KDSNDF
+533 KDNNNY
-539 RFTVT
+539 TLTIT
-544 FSDGSTA
+544 FADGSTA
-551 TKIETLDYSA
+551 SKKAFLDYSA
-561 PIASAIT
+561 PEISSVKLNRTSETTAEVSFSSDTDGILYWKVLDKSEIPQDTSPKEPEVIINGGNRVDIIGQTTNVLELENLTDETQYFCFVSEDEYGNRMNFYDYEKIPTYVAPEPPVQPEDTFQIVSFHVEADDYYVPTGAHYFDIT
-568 ATRKSESTVEFTF
+568 ISEGDAANIRLEHITIKGMGVSLNGDKGFFTKSVDSDNPQRMYFYTRKLLAAGDYTITIN
-581 KLNEPGTVYW
+581 LNG
-591 KIYNNADAPSSISDA
+591 
-606 TIEDIIKT
+606 KT
-614 GTPIEKVEAGIEYKH
+614 AS
-629 LLTDIPAKDVTL
+629 KD
-641 YFVPVDRHG
+641 
-650 NVPKFV
+650 
-656 ETKKISND
+656 
-664 FIPEQTEKP
+664 
-673 EQGESNIASIIV
+673 
-685 TDDTHMSSEGPRLF
+685 
-699 VTFKK
+699 
-704 AVSSLVDNADVRI
+704 
-717 VGKNMTL
+717 
-724 SGTKQIQ
+724 
-731 VIDPSSLDVGI
+731 
-742 QLMPVVPAGEYTLEI
+742 
-757 YLDDVL
+757 
-763 NKATF
+763 F

>member
-1 MKKLFSVFLAALL
+1 MKKLFSVFLASLL

-26 SKPADAAQQYS
+26 SKSAAAAQQYS

-61 STISLGKNKQ
+61 PTINLGKSKQ
-71 GGIRVTVKDSTGKSR
+71 GGIRVSVKDSTGKSR
-86 NFTLGSQTALTVS
+86 SFTLGSQTALTVS
-99 GELQSLQLNKS
+99 GELQSLQLSKS
-110 LPASASISLEK
+110 LPASASVSLEK
-121 GAKVESLKVSAACKV
+121 GAKVESLKVNAACKV

-177 QAKITIST
+177 QAKITVST

-199 SRNDDSRYDR
+199 SRYEDNRYDR
-209 DDDDDDDDRYD
+209 DDDEDDDDRYE
-220 RDEDDDDRFDD
+220 DEEQE
-231 DDDDDHHEELPQE
+231 EELPQE
-244 KPEEKPDDKP
+244 KPEDKP

-261 YRITRIESKPAE
+261 YRITSIQSKPAE

-284 PLTKDDIAILCNGS
+284 PLTKENIKILCNGS

-344 VSLLAPQLEQPFVE
+344 TSLLAPQLEKPFVE

-391 WEGQE
+391 WEEQE

-404 AQGTKLEMK
+404 AKGTQLEMK
-413 VQSNQFTIDKLDAS
+413 VQSNRFTIDNLDAR

-442 TSQVYT
+442 TSQIYT

-462 ITITSV
+462 ITIVDMVINSNIN
-468 EAHTDLSNFGGVHH
+468 TDEVSVHH
-482 WFDLTLSEDPQEEL
+482 SFDITLSEAPQEEL
-496 TKENFNISCPVGD
+496 TLDQFSVTCPQESD
-509 TSLGRVQKNSATE
+509 IKLGKLTKRSDTE
-522 YTLYLKERVIL
+522 YRVEIAPNRIL
-533 KDSNDF
+533 KDNNNY
-539 RFTVT
+539 TLTIT
-544 FSDGSTA
+544 FADGSTA
-551 TKIETLDYSA
+551 SKKAFLDYSA
-561 PIASAIT
+561 PEINSVKLNRTSETT
-568 ATRKSESTVEFTF
+568 AEVSFFSDTDGILYWKVLDKSEIPQDTSP
-581 KLNEPGTVYW
+581 KEPEVIINGGNRV
-591 KIYNNADAPSSISDA
+591 
-606 TIEDIIKT
+606 DIIGQT
-614 GTPIEKVEAGIEYKH
+614 TNVLELEN
-629 LLTDIPAKDVTL
+629 LTDETQYFCFVSEDEYGNRMNFYDYEKIPTYVAPEP
-641 YFVPVDRHG
+641 PVQ
-650 NVPKFV
+650 
-656 ETKKISND
+656 
-664 FIPEQTEKP
+664 PEDTF
-673 EQGESNIASIIV
+673 NIASLRVEKDTLFPLGEVHYLYLSFDEEGIAGQIELSDITIRGMGVSLNGDKGFFTKSVDSDNPQRMYFYTRKLLAAGDYTITINLNGKTASKAFTV
-685 TDDTHMSSEGPRLF
+685 TE
-699 VTFKK
+699 
-704 AVSSLVDNADVRI
+704 
-717 VGKNMTL
+717 
-724 SGTKQIQ
+724 
-731 VIDPSSLDVGI
+731 
-742 QLMPVVPAGEYTLEI
+742 
-757 YLDDVL
+757 
-763 NKATF
+763 
-768 TIE
+768 

>member
-1 MKKLFSVFLAALL
+1 MKKLFSVFLASLL

-26 SKPADAAQQYS
+26 SKSAAAAQQYS

-61 STISLGKNKQ
+61 STINLGKSKQ
-71 GGIRVTVKDSTGKSR
+71 GGIRVSVKDSTGKSR
-86 NFTLGSQTALTVS
+86 SFTLGSQTALTVS
-99 GELQSLQLNKS
+99 GELQSLQLSKS
-110 LPASASISLEK
+110 LPASASVSLEK
-121 GAKVESLKVSAACKV
+121 GAKVESLKVNAACKV

-155 AEKSASIGAVSTVS
+155 AEKSASIGSVSTVS
-169 ANALSGIS
+169 ANAVSGIS
-177 QAKITIST
+177 QAKITVST

-199 SRNDDSRYDR
+199 SRYEDNRYDR
-209 DDDDDDDDRYD
+209 DDDEDDDDRYE
-220 RDEDDDDRFDD
+220 DEEQE
-231 DDDDDHHEELPQE
+231 EEL
-244 KPEEKPDDKP
+244 PDDKP

-261 YRITRIESKPAE
+261 YRITSIQSKPAE

-284 PLTKDDIAILCNGS
+284 PLTKENIKILCNGS

-344 VSLLAPQLEQPFVE
+344 TSLLAPQLEKPFVE

-391 WEGQE
+391 WEEQE
-396 EPTADQLK
+396 EPTVDQLK
-404 AQGTKLEMK
+404 AKGTQLEMK
-413 VQSNQFTIDKLDAS
+413 VQSNRFTIDELDAG

-442 TSQVYT
+442 TSQIYT

-462 ITITSV
+462 ITIV
-468 EAHTDLSNFGGVHH
+468 DMVINSNINIDEVSVHH
-482 WFDLTLSEDPQEEL
+482 SFDITLSEAPQEEL
-496 TKENFNISCPVGD
+496 TLDQFSVTCPQESD
-509 TSLGRVQKNSATE
+509 IKLGKLTKRSDTE
-522 YTLYLKERVIL
+522 YRVEIAPNRIL
-533 KDSNDF
+533 KDNNNY
-539 RFTVT
+539 TLTIT
-544 FSDGSTA
+544 FADGSTA
-551 TKIETLDYSA
+551 SKKAFLDYSA
-561 PIASAIT
+561 PEINSVKLNRTSETT
-568 ATRKSESTVEFTF
+568 AEVSFFSDTDGILYWKVLDKSEIPQDTSP
-581 KLNEPGTVYW
+581 KEPEVIINGGNRV
-591 KIYNNADAPSSISDA
+591 
-606 TIEDIIKT
+606 DIIGQT
-614 GTPIEKVEAGIEYKH
+614 TNVLELEN
-629 LLTDIPAKDVTL
+629 LTDETQYFCFVSEDEYGNRMEFYDYEKIPTYVAPEP
-641 YFVPVDRHG
+641 PVQ
-650 NVPKFV
+650 
-656 ETKKISND
+656 
-664 FIPEQTEKP
+664 PEP
-673 EQGESNIASIIV
+673 EESNIASITV
-685 TDDTHMSSEGPRLF
+685 TDDTYMGSKGPRLS
-699 VTFKK
+699 VTYKK
-704 AVSSLVDNADVRI
+704 EISSFVDNADIVVRGSKQ
-717 VGKNMTL
+717 VL
-724 SGTKQIQ
+724 SGYRQIQ
-731 VIDPSSLDVGI
+731 IAEARPDGIEI
-742 QLMPVVPAGEYTLEI
+742 QLMPVVQAGEYTLEI